1 MPVVPTVSG
10 RQVQSRGVQS
20 AGLQTFSQPG
30 IGDAFVRAGT
40 EAIDVFGQAKQR
52 ANIALA
58 QEASL
63 NLSQISSDLLNNPE
77 TGLLNLK
84 GKNAIGKGH
93 EYTQQ
98 FDAQVEQLAMSLPD
112 EQARNAFMQ
121 QAQQQRIQFTT
132 QAGRHEIGQINAYEE
147 GQFQATL
154 LNNGKNA
161 AALYGDNAAYVLANK
176 QTFQQIEDYG
186 IAHGWSDEQIQA
198 KKIEFKEKVADAAL
212 SQWSANNAT
221 AFIQSNGELSDT
233 AAGARRAVAD
243 SDSSERARGIRNNNP
258 GNLEYSKTN
267 PWVGQT
273 GDDGRFAKFETP
285 EHGIRALGRN
295 LMSYQR
301 QGIDTVSEIINRWAP
316 PTDKNDT
323 MSYIKAV
330 CEQLGVSADEPL
342 DASNP
347 DTLKALCAAIIHHE
361 NGSQPYSDQQLTAGV
376 SAALGLST
384 IPTNTK
390 RYTGNAAFDAA
401 SPEAQASFMRQADQ
415 LRRQQQAEYK
425 TMIDSQVRD
434 ATAAYMRGVEFPNP
448 PGEADFIAAYGVREG
463 NLRYAAGTNIAFGM
477 AQRGLTAKTLR
488 DGGYSEMAN
497 QYDVLDRQAIAIDAV
512 LGVAFGG
519 VGRFINSRGES
530 TNAPNFSPVDV
541 DAALAANA
549 AHHAEIDI
557 APGVP
562 INVLS
567 RNSHIQALRKAMS
580 DVSQGRPVDVASI
593 VESASFS
600 EIPGRKSLLS
610 QAVNE
615 ALSSVDDGV
624 TARAIENRLLEEQ
637 AAQLLPRG
645 DRQVYQSEIA
655 NSQRIIENLTKQRAQ
670 ILAEEPTGSGKAL
683 SRARSDK
690 QARLRD
696 IDQRIRQA
704 QERLE
709 FSRNALAPHEPGG
722 QFFEARAE
730 LARRQQAESELNAQA
745 VSFYKTAE
753 VRTPDEVAPFE
764 PDKILQQAEQ
774 KMMADQA
781 GDIDLRIAEDS
792 LLESPDMIITVL
804 DDDGNPQSR
813 SAREVLDEANRE
825 SEQAIQDSSLF
836 DVAVACF
843 LRG

>member
-1 MPVVPTVSG
+1 MSYFGLNPVNQNQQLDEAASNPAGFNSDVGFFDNAVGAALSGLYSGLVAKPDQLLWAGMDKIVSPIAQFVNENTSLNDTSVSYIAEQ
-10 RQVQSRGVQS
+10 RKLAEQQVKRLTPDAATTGT
-20 AGLQTFSQPG
+20 AGQVLYGLFDMG
-30 IGDAFVRAGT
+30 
-40 EAIDVFGQAKQR
+40 GQAVVGTTLGGPVGGAAAVTSLQGFSEFER
-52 ANIALA
+52 LTAQGVDFRTA
-58 QEASL
+58 QEAGLVQGITAGAGTLIPMSL
-63 NLSQISSDLLNNPE
+63 
-77 TGLLNLK
+77 GLRAGGALAE
-84 GKNAIGKGH
+84 GVA
-93 EYTQQ
+93 
-98 FDAQVEQLAMSLPD
+98 AQLARTGESSV
-112 EQARNAFMQ
+112 R
-121 QAQQQRIQFTT
+121 R
-132 QAGRHEIGQINAYEE
+132 
-147 GQFQATL
+147 
-154 LNNGKNA
+154 A
-161 AALYGDNAAYVLANK
+161 AATAVRATPD
-176 QTFQQIEDYG
+176 
-186 IAHGWSDEQIQA
+186 IA
-198 KKIEFKEKVADAAL
+198 
-212 SQWSANNAT
+212 
-221 AFIQSNGELSDT
+221 
-233 AAGARRAVAD
+233 
-243 SDSSERARGIRNNNP
+243 
-258 GNLEYSKTN
+258 
-267 PWVGQT
+267 
-273 GDDGRFAKFETP
+273 
-285 EHGIRALGRN
+285 
-295 LMSYQR
+295 
-301 QGIDTVSEIINRWAP
+301 
-316 PTDKNDT
+316 
-323 MSYIKAV
+323 
-330 CEQLGVSADEPL
+330 
-342 DASNP
+342 
-347 DTLKALCAAIIHHE
+347 
-361 NGSQPYSDQQLTAGV
+361 
-376 SAALGLST
+376 
-384 IPTNTK
+384 
-390 RYTGNAAFDAA
+390 
-401 SPEAQASFMRQADQ
+401 
-415 LRRQQQAEYK
+415 
-425 TMIDSQVRD
+425 
-434 ATAAYMRGVEFPNP
+434 
-448 PGEADFIAAYGVREG
+448 
-463 NLRYAAGTNIAFGM
+463 YAAGTNIAFGM

-530 TNAPNFSPVDV
+530 TNAPNFSPVDI

-645 DRQVYQSEIA
+645 DRQVYQAEIA
-655 NSQRIIENLTKQRAQ
+655 NSQRIIENLTEQRAQ

-764 PDKILQQAEQ
+764 PGKILQQTEQ
-774 KMMADQA
+774 KMMSDQA

>member
-1 MPVVPTVSG
+1 MSYFGLNPVNQNQQLDEAASNPAGFNSDVGFFDNAVGAALSGLYSGLVAKPDQLLWAGMDKIVSPIAQFVNENTSLNDTSVSYIAEQ
-10 RQVQSRGVQS
+10 RKLAEQQVKRLTPDAATTGT
-20 AGLQTFSQPG
+20 AGQVLYGLFDMG
-30 IGDAFVRAGT
+30 
-40 EAIDVFGQAKQR
+40 GQAVVGTTLGGPVGGAAAVTSLQGFSEFER
-52 ANIALA
+52 LTAQGVDFRTA
-58 QEASL
+58 QEAGLVQGITAGAGTLIPMSL
-63 NLSQISSDLLNNPE
+63 
-77 TGLLNLK
+77 GLRAGGALAE
-84 GKNAIGKGH
+84 GVA
-93 EYTQQ
+93 
-98 FDAQVEQLAMSLPD
+98 AQLARTGESSV
-112 EQARNAFMQ
+112 R
-121 QAQQQRIQFTT
+121 R
-132 QAGRHEIGQINAYEE
+132 
-147 GQFQATL
+147 
-154 LNNGKNA
+154 A
-161 AALYGDNAAYVLANK
+161 AATAVRATPD
-176 QTFQQIEDYG
+176 
-186 IAHGWSDEQIQA
+186 IA
-198 KKIEFKEKVADAAL
+198 
-212 SQWSANNAT
+212 
-221 AFIQSNGELSDT
+221 
-233 AAGARRAVAD
+233 
-243 SDSSERARGIRNNNP
+243 
-258 GNLEYSKTN
+258 
-267 PWVGQT
+267 
-273 GDDGRFAKFETP
+273 
-285 EHGIRALGRN
+285 
-295 LMSYQR
+295 
-301 QGIDTVSEIINRWAP
+301 
-316 PTDKNDT
+316 
-323 MSYIKAV
+323 
-330 CEQLGVSADEPL
+330 
-342 DASNP
+342 
-347 DTLKALCAAIIHHE
+347 
-361 NGSQPYSDQQLTAGV
+361 
-376 SAALGLST
+376 
-384 IPTNTK
+384 
-390 RYTGNAAFDAA
+390 
-401 SPEAQASFMRQADQ
+401 
-415 LRRQQQAEYK
+415 
-425 TMIDSQVRD
+425 
-434 ATAAYMRGVEFPNP
+434 
-448 PGEADFIAAYGVREG
+448 
-463 NLRYAAGTNIAFGM
+463 YAAGTNIAFGM

-655 NSQRIIENLTKQRAQ
+655 NSQRIIENLTEQRAQ

-690 QARLRD
+690 QVRLRD

-764 PDKILQQAEQ
+764 PGKILQQAEQ
-774 KMMADQA
+774 KMMADPA

>member
-1 MPVVPTVSG
+1 MSYFGLNPVNQNQQLDEAASNPAGFNSDVGFLDNAVGAALSGLYTGLVAKPDQLLWAGMDKIVSPIAQFVNENTSLNDTSVSYIAEQ
-10 RQVQSRGVQS
+10 RKLAEQQVKRLTPDAATTGT
-20 AGLQTFSQPG
+20 AGQVLYGLFDMG
-30 IGDAFVRAGT
+30 
-40 EAIDVFGQAKQR
+40 GQAVVGTTLGGPVGGAAAVTSLQGFSEFER
-52 ANIALA
+52 LTAQGVDFRTA
-58 QEASL
+58 QEAGLVQGITAGAGTLIPMSL
-63 NLSQISSDLLNNPE
+63 
-77 TGLLNLK
+77 GLRAGGALAE
-84 GKNAIGKGH
+84 GVA
-93 EYTQQ
+93 
-98 FDAQVEQLAMSLPD
+98 AQLARTGESSV
-112 EQARNAFMQ
+112 R
-121 QAQQQRIQFTT
+121 R
-132 QAGRHEIGQINAYEE
+132 
-147 GQFQATL
+147 
-154 LNNGKNA
+154 A
-161 AALYGDNAAYVLANK
+161 AATAVRATPD
-176 QTFQQIEDYG
+176 
-186 IAHGWSDEQIQA
+186 IA
-198 KKIEFKEKVADAAL
+198 
-212 SQWSANNAT
+212 
-221 AFIQSNGELSDT
+221 
-233 AAGARRAVAD
+233 
-243 SDSSERARGIRNNNP
+243 
-258 GNLEYSKTN
+258 
-267 PWVGQT
+267 
-273 GDDGRFAKFETP
+273 
-285 EHGIRALGRN
+285 
-295 LMSYQR
+295 
-301 QGIDTVSEIINRWAP
+301 
-316 PTDKNDT
+316 
-323 MSYIKAV
+323 
-330 CEQLGVSADEPL
+330 
-342 DASNP
+342 
-347 DTLKALCAAIIHHE
+347 
-361 NGSQPYSDQQLTAGV
+361 
-376 SAALGLST
+376 
-384 IPTNTK
+384 
-390 RYTGNAAFDAA
+390 
-401 SPEAQASFMRQADQ
+401 
-415 LRRQQQAEYK
+415 
-425 TMIDSQVRD
+425 
-434 ATAAYMRGVEFPNP
+434 
-448 PGEADFIAAYGVREG
+448 
-463 NLRYAAGTNIAFGM
+463 YAAGTNIAFGM

-530 TNAPNFSPVDV
+530 TSAPNFSPVDV

-624 TARAIENRLLEEQ
+624 TARAIENMLLEEQ

-655 NSQRIIENLTKQRAQ
+655 NSQRIIENLTEQRAQ

-690 QARLRD
+690 QVRLRD

-722 QFFEARAE
+722 QFFEAQAE
-730 LARRQQAESELNAQA
+730 LARRQQDESELNAQA

-753 VRTPDEVAPFE
+753 VSTPDEVAPFE
-764 PDKILQQAEQ
+764 PGKILQQAEQ
-774 KMMADQA
+774 KMMADPA

>member
-1 MPVVPTVSG
+1 MSYFGLNPVNQNQQLDEAASNPAGFNSDVGFFDNAVGAALSGLYSGLVAKPDQLLWAGMDKIVSPIAQFVNENTSLNDTSVSYIAEQ
-10 RQVQSRGVQS
+10 RKLAEQQVKRLTPDAATTGT
-20 AGLQTFSQPG
+20 AGQVLHGLFDMG
-30 IGDAFVRAGT
+30 
-40 EAIDVFGQAKQR
+40 GQAVVGTTLGGPVGGAAAVTSLQGFSEFER
-52 ANIALA
+52 LTAQGVDFRTA
-58 QEASL
+58 QEAGLVQGITAGAGTLIPMSL
-63 NLSQISSDLLNNPE
+63 WLRAGGALAE
-77 TGLLNLK
+77 GV
-84 GKNAIGKGH
+84 A
-93 EYTQQ
+93 
-98 FDAQVEQLAMSLPD
+98 AQLARTGESSV
-112 EQARNAFMQ
+112 R
-121 QAQQQRIQFTT
+121 R
-132 QAGRHEIGQINAYEE
+132 
-147 GQFQATL
+147 
-154 LNNGKNA
+154 A
-161 AALYGDNAAYVLANK
+161 AATAVRATPD
-176 QTFQQIEDYG
+176 
-186 IAHGWSDEQIQA
+186 IA
-198 KKIEFKEKVADAAL
+198 
-212 SQWSANNAT
+212 
-221 AFIQSNGELSDT
+221 
-233 AAGARRAVAD
+233 
-243 SDSSERARGIRNNNP
+243 
-258 GNLEYSKTN
+258 
-267 PWVGQT
+267 
-273 GDDGRFAKFETP
+273 
-285 EHGIRALGRN
+285 
-295 LMSYQR
+295 
-301 QGIDTVSEIINRWAP
+301 
-316 PTDKNDT
+316 
-323 MSYIKAV
+323 
-330 CEQLGVSADEPL
+330 
-342 DASNP
+342 
-347 DTLKALCAAIIHHE
+347 
-361 NGSQPYSDQQLTAGV
+361 
-376 SAALGLST
+376 
-384 IPTNTK
+384 
-390 RYTGNAAFDAA
+390 
-401 SPEAQASFMRQADQ
+401 
-415 LRRQQQAEYK
+415 
-425 TMIDSQVRD
+425 
-434 ATAAYMRGVEFPNP
+434 
-448 PGEADFIAAYGVREG
+448 
-463 NLRYAAGTNIAFGM
+463 YAAGTNIAFGM

-530 TNAPNFSPVDV
+530 TSAPNFSPVDI

-580 DVSQGRPVDVASI
+580 DVGQGIPVDVASI

-655 NSQRIIENLTKQRAQ
+655 NSQRIIENLTEQRAQ

-730 LARRQQAESELNAQA
+730 LARRLQVESELNAQA

-753 VRTPDEVAPFE
+753 VRTSDEVAPFE

>member
-1 MPVVPTVSG
+1 MSYFGLNPVNQNQQLDEAASNPAGFNSDVGFFDNAVGAALSGLYSGLVAKPDQLLWAGMDKIVSPIAQFVNENTSLNDTSVSYIAEQ
-10 RQVQSRGVQS
+10 RKLAEQQVKRLTPDAATTGT
-20 AGLQTFSQPG
+20 AGQVLYGLFDMG
-30 IGDAFVRAGT
+30 
-40 EAIDVFGQAKQR
+40 GQAVIGTTLGGPVGGAAAVTSLQGFSEFER
-52 ANIALA
+52 LTAQGVDFRTA
-58 QEASL
+58 QEAGLVQGITAGAGTLIPMSL
-63 NLSQISSDLLNNPE
+63 
-77 TGLLNLK
+77 GLRAGGALAE
-84 GKNAIGKGH
+84 GVA
-93 EYTQQ
+93 
-98 FDAQVEQLAMSLPD
+98 AQLARTGESSV
-112 EQARNAFMQ
+112 R
-121 QAQQQRIQFTT
+121 R
-132 QAGRHEIGQINAYEE
+132 
-147 GQFQATL
+147 
-154 LNNGKNA
+154 A
-161 AALYGDNAAYVLANK
+161 AATAVRATPD
-176 QTFQQIEDYG
+176 
-186 IAHGWSDEQIQA
+186 IA
-198 KKIEFKEKVADAAL
+198 
-212 SQWSANNAT
+212 
-221 AFIQSNGELSDT
+221 
-233 AAGARRAVAD
+233 
-243 SDSSERARGIRNNNP
+243 
-258 GNLEYSKTN
+258 
-267 PWVGQT
+267 
-273 GDDGRFAKFETP
+273 
-285 EHGIRALGRN
+285 
-295 LMSYQR
+295 
-301 QGIDTVSEIINRWAP
+301 
-316 PTDKNDT
+316 
-323 MSYIKAV
+323 
-330 CEQLGVSADEPL
+330 
-342 DASNP
+342 
-347 DTLKALCAAIIHHE
+347 
-361 NGSQPYSDQQLTAGV
+361 
-376 SAALGLST
+376 
-384 IPTNTK
+384 
-390 RYTGNAAFDAA
+390 
-401 SPEAQASFMRQADQ
+401 
-415 LRRQQQAEYK
+415 
-425 TMIDSQVRD
+425 
-434 ATAAYMRGVEFPNP
+434 
-448 PGEADFIAAYGVREG
+448 
-463 NLRYAAGTNIAFGM
+463 YAAGTNIAFGM

-530 TNAPNFSPVDV
+530 ASAPNFSPVDV

-655 NSQRIIENLTKQRAQ
+655 NSQRIIENLTEQRAQ

-753 VRTPDEVAPFE
+753 VRTPDEVVPFE

>member
-1 MPVVPTVSG
+1 MSYFGLNPVNQNQQLDEAASNPVGFNSDVGFFDNAVGAALSGLYSGLVAKPDQLLWAGMDKIVSPIAQLVNENTSLNDTSVSYIAEQ
-10 RQVQSRGVQS
+10 RKLAEQQVKRLTPDAATTGI
-20 AGLQTFSQPG
+20 AGQVLYGLFDMG
-30 IGDAFVRAGT
+30 
-40 EAIDVFGQAKQR
+40 GQAVVGTTLGGPVGGAAAVTSLQGFSEFER
-52 ANIALA
+52 LTAQGVDFRTA
-58 QEASL
+58 QEAGLVQGITAGAGTLIPMSL
-63 NLSQISSDLLNNPE
+63 
-77 TGLLNLK
+77 GLRAGGALAE
-84 GKNAIGKGH
+84 GVA
-93 EYTQQ
+93 
-98 FDAQVEQLAMSLPD
+98 AQLARTGESSV
-112 EQARNAFMQ
+112 R
-121 QAQQQRIQFTT
+121 R
-132 QAGRHEIGQINAYEE
+132 
-147 GQFQATL
+147 
-154 LNNGKNA
+154 A
-161 AALYGDNAAYVLANK
+161 AATAVRATPD
-176 QTFQQIEDYG
+176 
-186 IAHGWSDEQIQA
+186 IA
-198 KKIEFKEKVADAAL
+198 
-212 SQWSANNAT
+212 
-221 AFIQSNGELSDT
+221 
-233 AAGARRAVAD
+233 
-243 SDSSERARGIRNNNP
+243 
-258 GNLEYSKTN
+258 
-267 PWVGQT
+267 
-273 GDDGRFAKFETP
+273 
-285 EHGIRALGRN
+285 
-295 LMSYQR
+295 
-301 QGIDTVSEIINRWAP
+301 
-316 PTDKNDT
+316 
-323 MSYIKAV
+323 
-330 CEQLGVSADEPL
+330 
-342 DASNP
+342 
-347 DTLKALCAAIIHHE
+347 
-361 NGSQPYSDQQLTAGV
+361 
-376 SAALGLST
+376 
-384 IPTNTK
+384 
-390 RYTGNAAFDAA
+390 
-401 SPEAQASFMRQADQ
+401 
-415 LRRQQQAEYK
+415 
-425 TMIDSQVRD
+425 
-434 ATAAYMRGVEFPNP
+434 
-448 PGEADFIAAYGVREG
+448 
-463 NLRYAAGTNIAFGM
+463 YAAGTNIAFGM

-530 TNAPNFSPVDV
+530 TSAPNFSPVDI

-557 APGVP
+557 VPGVP

-637 AAQLLPRG
+637 AAQLLSRG

-655 NSQRIIENLTKQRAQ
+655 NSQRIIENLTEQRAQ

-764 PDKILQQAEQ
+764 PGKILQQTEQ
-774 KMMADQA
+774 KMMADPA

>member
-1 MPVVPTVSG
+1 MSYFGLNPVNQNQQLDEAASNPAGFNSDVGFFDNAVGAALSGLYSGLVAKPDQLLWAGMDKIVSPIAQFINENTSLNDTSVSYIAEQ
-10 RQVQSRGVQS
+10 RKLAEQQVKRLTPDAATTGT
-20 AGLQTFSQPG
+20 AGQVLYGLFDMG
-30 IGDAFVRAGT
+30 
-40 EAIDVFGQAKQR
+40 GQAVVGTTLGGPVGGAAAVTSLQGFSEFER
-52 ANIALA
+52 LTAQGVDFRTA
-58 QEASL
+58 QEAGLVQGITAGSGTLIPMSL
-63 NLSQISSDLLNNPE
+63 
-77 TGLLNLK
+77 GLRAGGALAE
-84 GKNAIGKGH
+84 GVA
-93 EYTQQ
+93 
-98 FDAQVEQLAMSLPD
+98 AQLA
-112 EQARNAFMQ
+112 R
-121 QAQQQRIQFTT
+121 
-132 QAGRHEIGQINAYEE
+132 AGESSVRR
-147 GQFQATL
+147 
-154 LNNGKNA
+154 A
-161 AALYGDNAAYVLANK
+161 AATAVRATPD
-176 QTFQQIEDYG
+176 
-186 IAHGWSDEQIQA
+186 IA
-198 KKIEFKEKVADAAL
+198 
-212 SQWSANNAT
+212 
-221 AFIQSNGELSDT
+221 
-233 AAGARRAVAD
+233 
-243 SDSSERARGIRNNNP
+243 
-258 GNLEYSKTN
+258 
-267 PWVGQT
+267 
-273 GDDGRFAKFETP
+273 
-285 EHGIRALGRN
+285 
-295 LMSYQR
+295 
-301 QGIDTVSEIINRWAP
+301 
-316 PTDKNDT
+316 
-323 MSYIKAV
+323 
-330 CEQLGVSADEPL
+330 
-342 DASNP
+342 
-347 DTLKALCAAIIHHE
+347 
-361 NGSQPYSDQQLTAGV
+361 
-376 SAALGLST
+376 
-384 IPTNTK
+384 
-390 RYTGNAAFDAA
+390 
-401 SPEAQASFMRQADQ
+401 
-415 LRRQQQAEYK
+415 
-425 TMIDSQVRD
+425 
-434 ATAAYMRGVEFPNP
+434 
-448 PGEADFIAAYGVREG
+448 
-463 NLRYAAGTNIAFGM
+463 YAAGTNIAFGM

-519 VGRFINSRGES
+519 VGRFINPRGES
-530 TNAPNFSPVDV
+530 TNAPNFSPVDI

-655 NSQRIIENLTKQRAQ
+655 NSQRIIENLTEQRAQ
-670 ILAEEPTGSGKAL
+670 ILAEESTGSGKAL

-774 KMMADQA
+774 KMMSDQA

>member
-1 MPVVPTVSG
+1 MSYFGLNPVNQNQQLDEAASNPAGFNSDVGFFDNAVGAALSGLYSGLVAKPDQLLWAGMDKIVSPIAQLVNENTSLNDTSVSYIAEQ
-10 RQVQSRGVQS
+10 RKLAEQQVKRLTPDAATTGT
-20 AGLQTFSQPG
+20 AGQVLYGLFDMG
-30 IGDAFVRAGT
+30 
-40 EAIDVFGQAKQR
+40 GQAVVGTTLGGPVGGAAAVTSLQGFSEFER
-52 ANIALA
+52 LTAQGVDFRTA
-58 QEASL
+58 QEAGLVQGITAGAGTLIPMSL
-63 NLSQISSDLLNNPE
+63 
-77 TGLLNLK
+77 GLRAGGALAE
-84 GKNAIGKGH
+84 GVA
-93 EYTQQ
+93 
-98 FDAQVEQLAMSLPD
+98 AQLARTGESSV
-112 EQARNAFMQ
+112 R
-121 QAQQQRIQFTT
+121 R
-132 QAGRHEIGQINAYEE
+132 
-147 GQFQATL
+147 
-154 LNNGKNA
+154 A
-161 AALYGDNAAYVLANK
+161 AATAVRATPD
-176 QTFQQIEDYG
+176 
-186 IAHGWSDEQIQA
+186 IA
-198 KKIEFKEKVADAAL
+198 
-212 SQWSANNAT
+212 
-221 AFIQSNGELSDT
+221 
-233 AAGARRAVAD
+233 
-243 SDSSERARGIRNNNP
+243 
-258 GNLEYSKTN
+258 
-267 PWVGQT
+267 
-273 GDDGRFAKFETP
+273 
-285 EHGIRALGRN
+285 
-295 LMSYQR
+295 
-301 QGIDTVSEIINRWAP
+301 
-316 PTDKNDT
+316 
-323 MSYIKAV
+323 
-330 CEQLGVSADEPL
+330 
-342 DASNP
+342 
-347 DTLKALCAAIIHHE
+347 
-361 NGSQPYSDQQLTAGV
+361 
-376 SAALGLST
+376 
-384 IPTNTK
+384 
-390 RYTGNAAFDAA
+390 
-401 SPEAQASFMRQADQ
+401 
-415 LRRQQQAEYK
+415 
-425 TMIDSQVRD
+425 
-434 ATAAYMRGVEFPNP
+434 
-448 PGEADFIAAYGVREG
+448 
-463 NLRYAAGTNIAFGM
+463 YAAGTNIAFGM

-530 TNAPNFSPVDV
+530 TSAPNFSPVDI

-655 NSQRIIENLTKQRAQ
+655 NSQRIIENLTEQRAQ

-764 PDKILQQAEQ
+764 ADKILQQAEQ
-774 KMMADQA
+774 KMMSDQA

>member
-1 MPVVPTVSG
+1 MSYFGLNPVNQNQQLDEAASNPAGFNSDVGFFDNAVGAALSGLYSGLVAKPDQLLWAGMDKIVSPIAQFVNENTSLNDTSVSYIAEQ
-10 RQVQSRGVQS
+10 RKLAEQQVKRLTPDAATTGT
-20 AGLQTFSQPG
+20 AGQVLYGLFDMG
-30 IGDAFVRAGT
+30 
-40 EAIDVFGQAKQR
+40 GQAVVGTTLGGPVGGAAAVTSLQGFSEFER
-52 ANIALA
+52 LTAQGVDFRTA
-58 QEASL
+58 QEAGLVQGITAGAGTLIPMSL
-63 NLSQISSDLLNNPE
+63 
-77 TGLLNLK
+77 GLRAGGALAE
-84 GKNAIGKGH
+84 GVA
-93 EYTQQ
+93 
-98 FDAQVEQLAMSLPD
+98 AQLARTGESSV
-112 EQARNAFMQ
+112 R
-121 QAQQQRIQFTT
+121 R
-132 QAGRHEIGQINAYEE
+132 
-147 GQFQATL
+147 
-154 LNNGKNA
+154 A
-161 AALYGDNAAYVLANK
+161 AATAVRATPD
-176 QTFQQIEDYG
+176 
-186 IAHGWSDEQIQA
+186 IA
-198 KKIEFKEKVADAAL
+198 
-212 SQWSANNAT
+212 
-221 AFIQSNGELSDT
+221 
-233 AAGARRAVAD
+233 
-243 SDSSERARGIRNNNP
+243 
-258 GNLEYSKTN
+258 
-267 PWVGQT
+267 
-273 GDDGRFAKFETP
+273 
-285 EHGIRALGRN
+285 
-295 LMSYQR
+295 
-301 QGIDTVSEIINRWAP
+301 
-316 PTDKNDT
+316 
-323 MSYIKAV
+323 
-330 CEQLGVSADEPL
+330 
-342 DASNP
+342 
-347 DTLKALCAAIIHHE
+347 
-361 NGSQPYSDQQLTAGV
+361 
-376 SAALGLST
+376 
-384 IPTNTK
+384 
-390 RYTGNAAFDAA
+390 
-401 SPEAQASFMRQADQ
+401 
-415 LRRQQQAEYK
+415 
-425 TMIDSQVRD
+425 
-434 ATAAYMRGVEFPNP
+434 
-448 PGEADFIAAYGVREG
+448 
-463 NLRYAAGTNIAFGM
+463 YAAGTNIAFGM

-512 LGVAFGG
+512 LVVAFGG

-530 TNAPNFSPVDV
+530 TSAPNFSPVDV
-541 DAALAANA
+541 DAALTANA

-655 NSQRIIENLTKQRAQ
+655 NSQRIIENLTEQRAQ

-764 PDKILQQAEQ
+764 PDKILQQTEQ
-774 KMMADQA
+774 KMMADPA

>member
-1 MPVVPTVSG
+1 MSYFGLNPVNQNQQLDEAASNPAGFNSDVGFFDNAVGAALSGLYSGLVAKPDQLLWAGMDKIVSPIAQFVNENTLLNDTSVSYIAEQ
-10 RQVQSRGVQS
+10 RKLAEQQVKRLTPDAATTGT
-20 AGLQTFSQPG
+20 AGQVLYGLFDMG
-30 IGDAFVRAGT
+30 
-40 EAIDVFGQAKQR
+40 GQAVVGTTLGGPVGGAAAVTSLQGFSEFER
-52 ANIALA
+52 LTAQGVDFRTA
-58 QEASL
+58 QEAGLVQGITAGAGTLIPMSL
-63 NLSQISSDLLNNPE
+63 
-77 TGLLNLK
+77 GLRAGGALAE
-84 GKNAIGKGH
+84 GVA
-93 EYTQQ
+93 
-98 FDAQVEQLAMSLPD
+98 AQLARTGESSV
-112 EQARNAFMQ
+112 R
-121 QAQQQRIQFTT
+121 R
-132 QAGRHEIGQINAYEE
+132 
-147 GQFQATL
+147 
-154 LNNGKNA
+154 A
-161 AALYGDNAAYVLANK
+161 AATAVRATPD
-176 QTFQQIEDYG
+176 
-186 IAHGWSDEQIQA
+186 IA
-198 KKIEFKEKVADAAL
+198 
-212 SQWSANNAT
+212 
-221 AFIQSNGELSDT
+221 
-233 AAGARRAVAD
+233 
-243 SDSSERARGIRNNNP
+243 
-258 GNLEYSKTN
+258 
-267 PWVGQT
+267 
-273 GDDGRFAKFETP
+273 
-285 EHGIRALGRN
+285 
-295 LMSYQR
+295 
-301 QGIDTVSEIINRWAP
+301 
-316 PTDKNDT
+316 
-323 MSYIKAV
+323 
-330 CEQLGVSADEPL
+330 
-342 DASNP
+342 
-347 DTLKALCAAIIHHE
+347 
-361 NGSQPYSDQQLTAGV
+361 
-376 SAALGLST
+376 
-384 IPTNTK
+384 
-390 RYTGNAAFDAA
+390 
-401 SPEAQASFMRQADQ
+401 
-415 LRRQQQAEYK
+415 
-425 TMIDSQVRD
+425 
-434 ATAAYMRGVEFPNP
+434 
-448 PGEADFIAAYGVREG
+448 
-463 NLRYAAGTNIAFGM
+463 YAAGTNIAFGM

-530 TNAPNFSPVDV
+530 TSTPNFSPVDI

-580 DVSQGRPVDVASI
+580 DVSQGRDVDVASI

-655 NSQRIIENLTKQRAQ
+655 NSQRIIENLTEQRAQ

>member
-1 MPVVPTVSG
+1 MSYFGLNPVNQNQQLDEAASNPAGFNSDVGFFENAVGAALSGLYSGLVAKPDQLLWAGMDKIVSPIAQFVNENTSLNDTSVSYIAEQ
-10 RQVQSRGVQS
+10 RKLAEQQVKRLTPDAATTGT
-20 AGLQTFSQPG
+20 AGQVLYGLFDMG
-30 IGDAFVRAGT
+30 
-40 EAIDVFGQAKQR
+40 GQAVVGTTLGGPVGGAAAVTSLQGFSEFER
-52 ANIALA
+52 LTAQGVDFRTA
-58 QEASL
+58 QEAGLVQGITAGAGTLIPMSL
-63 NLSQISSDLLNNPE
+63 
-77 TGLLNLK
+77 GLRAGGALAE
-84 GKNAIGKGH
+84 GVA
-93 EYTQQ
+93 
-98 FDAQVEQLAMSLPD
+98 AQLARTGESSV
-112 EQARNAFMQ
+112 R
-121 QAQQQRIQFTT
+121 R
-132 QAGRHEIGQINAYEE
+132 
-147 GQFQATL
+147 
-154 LNNGKNA
+154 A
-161 AALYGDNAAYVLANK
+161 AATAVRATPD
-176 QTFQQIEDYG
+176 
-186 IAHGWSDEQIQA
+186 IA
-198 KKIEFKEKVADAAL
+198 
-212 SQWSANNAT
+212 
-221 AFIQSNGELSDT
+221 
-233 AAGARRAVAD
+233 
-243 SDSSERARGIRNNNP
+243 
-258 GNLEYSKTN
+258 
-267 PWVGQT
+267 
-273 GDDGRFAKFETP
+273 
-285 EHGIRALGRN
+285 
-295 LMSYQR
+295 
-301 QGIDTVSEIINRWAP
+301 
-316 PTDKNDT
+316 
-323 MSYIKAV
+323 
-330 CEQLGVSADEPL
+330 
-342 DASNP
+342 
-347 DTLKALCAAIIHHE
+347 
-361 NGSQPYSDQQLTAGV
+361 
-376 SAALGLST
+376 
-384 IPTNTK
+384 
-390 RYTGNAAFDAA
+390 
-401 SPEAQASFMRQADQ
+401 
-415 LRRQQQAEYK
+415 
-425 TMIDSQVRD
+425 
-434 ATAAYMRGVEFPNP
+434 
-448 PGEADFIAAYGVREG
+448 
-463 NLRYAAGTNIAFGM
+463 YAAGTNIAFGM

-530 TNAPNFSPVDV
+530 INAPNFSPVDI

-655 NSQRIIENLTKQRAQ
+655 NSQRIIENLTEQRAQ
-670 ILAEEPTGSGKAL
+670 ILAEDPTGSGKAL

>member
-1 MPVVPTVSG
+1 MSYFGLNPVNQNQQLDEAVSNPAG
-10 RQVQSRGVQS
+10 FNSDVGFFDNAVGAALSGLYSGLVAKPDQLLWAGMDKIVSPIAQFVNENTSLNDTSVSYIAEQRKLAEQQVKRLTPYAATTGT
-20 AGLQTFSQPG
+20 AGQVLYGLFDMG
-30 IGDAFVRAGT
+30 
-40 EAIDVFGQAKQR
+40 GQAVVGTTLGGPVGGAAAVTSLQGFSEFER
-52 ANIALA
+52 LTAQGVDFRTA
-58 QEASL
+58 QEAGLVQGITAGAGTLIPMSL
-63 NLSQISSDLLNNPE
+63 
-77 TGLLNLK
+77 GLRAGGALAE
-84 GKNAIGKGH
+84 GVA
-93 EYTQQ
+93 
-98 FDAQVEQLAMSLPD
+98 AQLARTGESSV
-112 EQARNAFMQ
+112 R
-121 QAQQQRIQFTT
+121 R
-132 QAGRHEIGQINAYEE
+132 
-147 GQFQATL
+147 
-154 LNNGKNA
+154 A
-161 AALYGDNAAYVLANK
+161 AATAVRATPD
-176 QTFQQIEDYG
+176 
-186 IAHGWSDEQIQA
+186 IA
-198 KKIEFKEKVADAAL
+198 
-212 SQWSANNAT
+212 
-221 AFIQSNGELSDT
+221 
-233 AAGARRAVAD
+233 
-243 SDSSERARGIRNNNP
+243 
-258 GNLEYSKTN
+258 
-267 PWVGQT
+267 
-273 GDDGRFAKFETP
+273 
-285 EHGIRALGRN
+285 
-295 LMSYQR
+295 
-301 QGIDTVSEIINRWAP
+301 
-316 PTDKNDT
+316 
-323 MSYIKAV
+323 
-330 CEQLGVSADEPL
+330 
-342 DASNP
+342 
-347 DTLKALCAAIIHHE
+347 
-361 NGSQPYSDQQLTAGV
+361 
-376 SAALGLST
+376 
-384 IPTNTK
+384 
-390 RYTGNAAFDAA
+390 
-401 SPEAQASFMRQADQ
+401 
-415 LRRQQQAEYK
+415 
-425 TMIDSQVRD
+425 
-434 ATAAYMRGVEFPNP
+434 
-448 PGEADFIAAYGVREG
+448 
-463 NLRYAAGTNIAFGM
+463 YAAGTNIAFGM

-530 TNAPNFSPVDV
+530 TSAPNFSPVDI

-655 NSQRIIENLTKQRAQ
+655 NSQRIIENLTEQRAQ
-670 ILAEEPTGSGKAL
+670 ILAEEPTGSGKSL

-690 QARLRD
+690 QVRLRD

>member
-1 MPVVPTVSG
+1 MSYFGLNPVNQNQQLDEAASNPAGFNSDVGFFDNAVGAALSGLYSGLVAKPDQLLWAGMDKIVSPIAQFVNENTSLNDTSVSYIAEQ
-10 RQVQSRGVQS
+10 RKLAEQQVKRLTPDAATTGT
-20 AGLQTFSQPG
+20 AGQVLYGLFDMG
-30 IGDAFVRAGT
+30 
-40 EAIDVFGQAKQR
+40 GQAVVGTTLGGPVGGAAAVTSLQGFSEFER
-52 ANIALA
+52 LTAQGVDFRTA
-58 QEASL
+58 QEAGLVQGITAGAGTLIPMSL
-63 NLSQISSDLLNNPE
+63 
-77 TGLLNLK
+77 GLRAGGALAE
-84 GKNAIGKGH
+84 GVA
-93 EYTQQ
+93 
-98 FDAQVEQLAMSLPD
+98 AQLARTGESSV
-112 EQARNAFMQ
+112 R
-121 QAQQQRIQFTT
+121 R
-132 QAGRHEIGQINAYEE
+132 
-147 GQFQATL
+147 
-154 LNNGKNA
+154 A
-161 AALYGDNAAYVLANK
+161 AATAVRATPD
-176 QTFQQIEDYG
+176 
-186 IAHGWSDEQIQA
+186 IA
-198 KKIEFKEKVADAAL
+198 
-212 SQWSANNAT
+212 
-221 AFIQSNGELSDT
+221 
-233 AAGARRAVAD
+233 
-243 SDSSERARGIRNNNP
+243 
-258 GNLEYSKTN
+258 
-267 PWVGQT
+267 
-273 GDDGRFAKFETP
+273 
-285 EHGIRALGRN
+285 
-295 LMSYQR
+295 
-301 QGIDTVSEIINRWAP
+301 
-316 PTDKNDT
+316 
-323 MSYIKAV
+323 
-330 CEQLGVSADEPL
+330 
-342 DASNP
+342 
-347 DTLKALCAAIIHHE
+347 
-361 NGSQPYSDQQLTAGV
+361 
-376 SAALGLST
+376 
-384 IPTNTK
+384 
-390 RYTGNAAFDAA
+390 
-401 SPEAQASFMRQADQ
+401 
-415 LRRQQQAEYK
+415 
-425 TMIDSQVRD
+425 
-434 ATAAYMRGVEFPNP
+434 
-448 PGEADFIAAYGVREG
+448 
-463 NLRYAAGTNIAFGM
+463 YAAGTNIAFGM

-519 VGRFINSRGES
+519 VGRFINSRGEPTS
-530 TNAPNFSPVDV
+530 APNFSPVDI

-610 QAVNE
+610 QTVNE

-655 NSQRIIENLTKQRAQ
+655 NSQRIIENLTEQRAQ

-690 QARLRD
+690 QTRLRD

-764 PDKILQQAEQ
+764 PGKILQQTEQ
-774 KMMADQA
+774 KMMADPA

>member
-1 MPVVPTVSG
+1 MSYFGLNPVNQNQQLDEAVSNP
-10 RQVQSRGVQS
+10 
-20 AGLQTFSQPG
+20 AGLNSDVGFFDNAVGAALSGLYSGLVAKPDQLLWAGMDKIVSPIAQFVNENTSLNDTSVSYIAEQRKLAEQQVKRLTP
-30 IGDAFVRAGT
+30 DAATTGTAGQVLYGLF
-40 EAIDVFGQAKQR
+40 DMGGQAVIGTTLGGPVGGAAAVTSLQGFSEFER
-52 ANIALA
+52 LTAQGVDFRTA
-58 QEASL
+58 QEAGLVQGITAGAGTLIPMSL
-63 NLSQISSDLLNNPE
+63 
-77 TGLLNLK
+77 GLRAGGALAE
-84 GKNAIGKGH
+84 GVA
-93 EYTQQ
+93 
-98 FDAQVEQLAMSLPD
+98 AQLARTGESSV
-112 EQARNAFMQ
+112 R
-121 QAQQQRIQFTT
+121 R
-132 QAGRHEIGQINAYEE
+132 
-147 GQFQATL
+147 
-154 LNNGKNA
+154 A
-161 AALYGDNAAYVLANK
+161 AATAVRATPD
-176 QTFQQIEDYG
+176 
-186 IAHGWSDEQIQA
+186 IA
-198 KKIEFKEKVADAAL
+198 
-212 SQWSANNAT
+212 
-221 AFIQSNGELSDT
+221 
-233 AAGARRAVAD
+233 
-243 SDSSERARGIRNNNP
+243 
-258 GNLEYSKTN
+258 
-267 PWVGQT
+267 
-273 GDDGRFAKFETP
+273 
-285 EHGIRALGRN
+285 
-295 LMSYQR
+295 
-301 QGIDTVSEIINRWAP
+301 
-316 PTDKNDT
+316 
-323 MSYIKAV
+323 
-330 CEQLGVSADEPL
+330 
-342 DASNP
+342 
-347 DTLKALCAAIIHHE
+347 
-361 NGSQPYSDQQLTAGV
+361 
-376 SAALGLST
+376 
-384 IPTNTK
+384 
-390 RYTGNAAFDAA
+390 
-401 SPEAQASFMRQADQ
+401 
-415 LRRQQQAEYK
+415 
-425 TMIDSQVRD
+425 
-434 ATAAYMRGVEFPNP
+434 
-448 PGEADFIAAYGVREG
+448 
-463 NLRYAAGTNIAFGM
+463 YAAGTNIAFGM

-519 VGRFINSRGES
+519 VGRFINSRGEATS
-530 TNAPNFSPVDV
+530 TPNFSPVDV

-557 APGVP
+557 SPGVP

-600 EIPGRKSLLS
+600 EIPGRKNLLS

-615 ALSSVDDGV
+615 ALSSVDDGA
-624 TARAIENRLLEEQ
+624 TARAIENRLLEER

-655 NSQRIIENLTKQRAQ
+655 NSQRIIENLTEQRAQ

-764 PDKILQQAEQ
+764 PGKILQQAEQ
-774 KMMADQA
+774 KMMADPA

-813 SAREVLDEANRE
+813 RAREVLDEANKE

>member
-1 MPVVPTVSG
+1 MSYFGLNPVNQNQQLDEAASNPAGFNSDVGFFDNAVGAALSGLYSGLVAKPDQLLWAGMDKIVSPIAQFVNENTSLNDTSVSYIAEQ
-10 RQVQSRGVQS
+10 RKLAEQQVKRLTPDAATTGT
-20 AGLQTFSQPG
+20 AGQVLYGLFDMG
-30 IGDAFVRAGT
+30 
-40 EAIDVFGQAKQR
+40 GQAVVGTTLGGPVGGAAAVTSLQGFSEFER
-52 ANIALA
+52 LTAQGVDFRTA
-58 QEASL
+58 QEAGLVQGITAGAGTLIPMSL
-63 NLSQISSDLLNNPE
+63 
-77 TGLLNLK
+77 GLRAGGALAE
-84 GKNAIGKGH
+84 GVA
-93 EYTQQ
+93 
-98 FDAQVEQLAMSLPD
+98 AQLARTGESSV
-112 EQARNAFMQ
+112 R
-121 QAQQQRIQFTT
+121 R
-132 QAGRHEIGQINAYEE
+132 
-147 GQFQATL
+147 
-154 LNNGKNA
+154 A
-161 AALYGDNAAYVLANK
+161 AATAVRATPD
-176 QTFQQIEDYG
+176 
-186 IAHGWSDEQIQA
+186 IA
-198 KKIEFKEKVADAAL
+198 
-212 SQWSANNAT
+212 
-221 AFIQSNGELSDT
+221 
-233 AAGARRAVAD
+233 
-243 SDSSERARGIRNNNP
+243 
-258 GNLEYSKTN
+258 
-267 PWVGQT
+267 
-273 GDDGRFAKFETP
+273 
-285 EHGIRALGRN
+285 
-295 LMSYQR
+295 
-301 QGIDTVSEIINRWAP
+301 
-316 PTDKNDT
+316 
-323 MSYIKAV
+323 
-330 CEQLGVSADEPL
+330 
-342 DASNP
+342 
-347 DTLKALCAAIIHHE
+347 
-361 NGSQPYSDQQLTAGV
+361 
-376 SAALGLST
+376 
-384 IPTNTK
+384 
-390 RYTGNAAFDAA
+390 
-401 SPEAQASFMRQADQ
+401 
-415 LRRQQQAEYK
+415 
-425 TMIDSQVRD
+425 
-434 ATAAYMRGVEFPNP
+434 
-448 PGEADFIAAYGVREG
+448 
-463 NLRYAAGTNIAFGM
+463 YAAGTNIAFGM

-530 TNAPNFSPVDV
+530 TSTPNFSPVDI

-615 ALSSVDDGV
+615 ALSSVDDGI

-645 DRQVYQSEIA
+645 DRKVYQSEIA
-655 NSQRIIENLTKQRAQ
+655 NSQRIIENLTEQRAQ
-670 ILAEEPTGSGKAL
+670 ILAEEPTGSGKSL

-764 PDKILQQAEQ
+764 PGKILQQTEQ
-774 KMMADQA
+774 KMMADPA

>member
-1 MPVVPTVSG
+1 MSYFGLNPVNQNQQLDEAASNPVGFNSDVGFFDNAVGAALSGLYSGLVAKPDQLLWAGMDKIVSPIAQLVNENTSLNDTSVSYIAEQ
-10 RQVQSRGVQS
+10 RKLAEQQVKRLTPDAATTGT
-20 AGLQTFSQPG
+20 AGQVLYGLFDMG
-30 IGDAFVRAGT
+30 
-40 EAIDVFGQAKQR
+40 GQAVVGT
-52 ANIALA
+52 ALGGPVGGAAAVASLQGFSEFERLTAQGVDFRTA
-58 QEASL
+58 QEAGLVQGITAGAGTLIPMSL
-63 NLSQISSDLLNNPE
+63 
-77 TGLLNLK
+77 GLRAGGALAE
-84 GKNAIGKGH
+84 GVA
-93 EYTQQ
+93 
-98 FDAQVEQLAMSLPD
+98 AQLARTGESSV
-112 EQARNAFMQ
+112 R
-121 QAQQQRIQFTT
+121 R
-132 QAGRHEIGQINAYEE
+132 
-147 GQFQATL
+147 
-154 LNNGKNA
+154 A
-161 AALYGDNAAYVLANK
+161 AATAVRATPD
-176 QTFQQIEDYG
+176 
-186 IAHGWSDEQIQA
+186 IA
-198 KKIEFKEKVADAAL
+198 
-212 SQWSANNAT
+212 
-221 AFIQSNGELSDT
+221 
-233 AAGARRAVAD
+233 
-243 SDSSERARGIRNNNP
+243 
-258 GNLEYSKTN
+258 
-267 PWVGQT
+267 
-273 GDDGRFAKFETP
+273 
-285 EHGIRALGRN
+285 
-295 LMSYQR
+295 
-301 QGIDTVSEIINRWAP
+301 
-316 PTDKNDT
+316 
-323 MSYIKAV
+323 
-330 CEQLGVSADEPL
+330 
-342 DASNP
+342 
-347 DTLKALCAAIIHHE
+347 
-361 NGSQPYSDQQLTAGV
+361 
-376 SAALGLST
+376 
-384 IPTNTK
+384 
-390 RYTGNAAFDAA
+390 
-401 SPEAQASFMRQADQ
+401 
-415 LRRQQQAEYK
+415 
-425 TMIDSQVRD
+425 
-434 ATAAYMRGVEFPNP
+434 
-448 PGEADFIAAYGVREG
+448 
-463 NLRYAAGTNIAFGM
+463 YAAGTNIAFGM

-530 TNAPNFSPVDV
+530 TSAPNFSPVDI

-637 AAQLLPRG
+637 AAQLLSRG
-645 DRQVYQSEIA
+645 DRKVYQSEIA
-655 NSQRIIENLTKQRAQ
+655 NSQRIIENLTEQRAQ

-753 VRTPDEVAPFE
+753 VRTPEEVAPFE
-764 PDKILQQAEQ
+764 PGKILQQTEQ
-774 KMMADQA
+774 KMMADPA

>member
-1 MPVVPTVSG
+1 MSYFGLNPVNQNQQLDEAASNPAGFNSDVGFFDNAVGAALSGLYSGLVAKPDQLLWAGMDKIVSPIAQFVNENTSLNDTSVSYIAEQ
-10 RQVQSRGVQS
+10 RKLAEQQVKRLTPDAATTGT
-20 AGLQTFSQPG
+20 AGQVLYGLFDMG
-30 IGDAFVRAGT
+30 
-40 EAIDVFGQAKQR
+40 GQAVVGTTLGGPVGGAAAVTSLQGFSEFER
-52 ANIALA
+52 LTAQGVDFRTA
-58 QEASL
+58 QEAGLVQGITAGAGTLIPMSL
-63 NLSQISSDLLNNPE
+63 
-77 TGLLNLK
+77 GLRAGGALAE
-84 GKNAIGKGH
+84 GVA
-93 EYTQQ
+93 
-98 FDAQVEQLAMSLPD
+98 AQLARTGESSV
-112 EQARNAFMQ
+112 R
-121 QAQQQRIQFTT
+121 R
-132 QAGRHEIGQINAYEE
+132 
-147 GQFQATL
+147 
-154 LNNGKNA
+154 A
-161 AALYGDNAAYVLANK
+161 AATAVRATPD
-176 QTFQQIEDYG
+176 
-186 IAHGWSDEQIQA
+186 IA
-198 KKIEFKEKVADAAL
+198 
-212 SQWSANNAT
+212 
-221 AFIQSNGELSDT
+221 
-233 AAGARRAVAD
+233 
-243 SDSSERARGIRNNNP
+243 
-258 GNLEYSKTN
+258 
-267 PWVGQT
+267 
-273 GDDGRFAKFETP
+273 
-285 EHGIRALGRN
+285 
-295 LMSYQR
+295 
-301 QGIDTVSEIINRWAP
+301 
-316 PTDKNDT
+316 
-323 MSYIKAV
+323 
-330 CEQLGVSADEPL
+330 
-342 DASNP
+342 
-347 DTLKALCAAIIHHE
+347 
-361 NGSQPYSDQQLTAGV
+361 
-376 SAALGLST
+376 
-384 IPTNTK
+384 
-390 RYTGNAAFDAA
+390 
-401 SPEAQASFMRQADQ
+401 
-415 LRRQQQAEYK
+415 
-425 TMIDSQVRD
+425 
-434 ATAAYMRGVEFPNP
+434 
-448 PGEADFIAAYGVREG
+448 
-463 NLRYAAGTNIAFGM
+463 YAAGTNIAFGM

-530 TNAPNFSPVDV
+530 TSAPNFSPVDV

-557 APGVP
+557 SPGVP

-655 NSQRIIENLTKQRAQ
+655 NSQRIIENLTEQRAQ
-670 ILAEEPTGSGKAL
+670 ILAEDPTGSGKAL

-764 PDKILQQAEQ
+764 PEKILQQAEQ

>member
-1 MPVVPTVSG
+1 MSYFGLNPVNQNQQLDEAASNPAGFNSDVGFFDNAVGAALSGLYSGLVAKPDQLLWAGMDKIVSPIAQFVNENTSLNDTSVSYIAEQ
-10 RQVQSRGVQS
+10 RKLAEQQVKRLTPDAATTGT
-20 AGLQTFSQPG
+20 AGQVLYGLFDMG
-30 IGDAFVRAGT
+30 
-40 EAIDVFGQAKQR
+40 GQAVVGTTLGGPVGGAAAVTSLQGFSEFER
-52 ANIALA
+52 LTAQGVDFRTA
-58 QEASL
+58 QEAGLVQGITAGAGTLIPMSL
-63 NLSQISSDLLNNPE
+63 
-77 TGLLNLK
+77 GLRAGGALAE
-84 GKNAIGKGH
+84 GVA
-93 EYTQQ
+93 
-98 FDAQVEQLAMSLPD
+98 AQLARTGESSV
-112 EQARNAFMQ
+112 R
-121 QAQQQRIQFTT
+121 R
-132 QAGRHEIGQINAYEE
+132 
-147 GQFQATL
+147 
-154 LNNGKNA
+154 A
-161 AALYGDNAAYVLANK
+161 AATAVRATPD
-176 QTFQQIEDYG
+176 
-186 IAHGWSDEQIQA
+186 IA
-198 KKIEFKEKVADAAL
+198 
-212 SQWSANNAT
+212 
-221 AFIQSNGELSDT
+221 
-233 AAGARRAVAD
+233 
-243 SDSSERARGIRNNNP
+243 
-258 GNLEYSKTN
+258 
-267 PWVGQT
+267 
-273 GDDGRFAKFETP
+273 
-285 EHGIRALGRN
+285 
-295 LMSYQR
+295 
-301 QGIDTVSEIINRWAP
+301 
-316 PTDKNDT
+316 
-323 MSYIKAV
+323 
-330 CEQLGVSADEPL
+330 
-342 DASNP
+342 
-347 DTLKALCAAIIHHE
+347 
-361 NGSQPYSDQQLTAGV
+361 
-376 SAALGLST
+376 
-384 IPTNTK
+384 
-390 RYTGNAAFDAA
+390 
-401 SPEAQASFMRQADQ
+401 
-415 LRRQQQAEYK
+415 
-425 TMIDSQVRD
+425 
-434 ATAAYMRGVEFPNP
+434 
-448 PGEADFIAAYGVREG
+448 
-463 NLRYAAGTNIAFGM
+463 YAAGTNIAFGM

-530 TNAPNFSPVDV
+530 TSAPNFSPVDI

-655 NSQRIIENLTKQRAQ
+655 NSQRIIENLTEQRAQ
-670 ILAEEPTGSGKAL
+670 ILAEDSAGSGKAL

-753 VRTPDEVAPFE
+753 VRMPDEVAPFE

>member
-1 MPVVPTVSG
+1 MSYFGLNPVNQNQQLDEAASNPAGFNSDVGFFDNAVGAALSGLYSGLVAKPDQLLWAGMDKIVSPIAQFVNENTSLNDTSVSYIAEQ
-10 RQVQSRGVQS
+10 RKLAEQQVKRLTPDAATTGT
-20 AGLQTFSQPG
+20 AGHVLYGLFDMG
-30 IGDAFVRAGT
+30 
-40 EAIDVFGQAKQR
+40 GQAVVGT
-52 ANIALA
+52 ALGGPVGGAAAVTSLQGFSEFERLTAQGVDFRTA
-58 QEASL
+58 QEAGLVQGITAGAGTLIPMSL
-63 NLSQISSDLLNNPE
+63 
-77 TGLLNLK
+77 GLRAGGALAE
-84 GKNAIGKGH
+84 GVA
-93 EYTQQ
+93 
-98 FDAQVEQLAMSLPD
+98 AQLARTGESSV
-112 EQARNAFMQ
+112 R
-121 QAQQQRIQFTT
+121 R
-132 QAGRHEIGQINAYEE
+132 
-147 GQFQATL
+147 
-154 LNNGKNA
+154 A
-161 AALYGDNAAYVLANK
+161 AATAVRATPD
-176 QTFQQIEDYG
+176 
-186 IAHGWSDEQIQA
+186 IA
-198 KKIEFKEKVADAAL
+198 
-212 SQWSANNAT
+212 
-221 AFIQSNGELSDT
+221 
-233 AAGARRAVAD
+233 
-243 SDSSERARGIRNNNP
+243 
-258 GNLEYSKTN
+258 
-267 PWVGQT
+267 
-273 GDDGRFAKFETP
+273 
-285 EHGIRALGRN
+285 
-295 LMSYQR
+295 
-301 QGIDTVSEIINRWAP
+301 
-316 PTDKNDT
+316 
-323 MSYIKAV
+323 
-330 CEQLGVSADEPL
+330 
-342 DASNP
+342 
-347 DTLKALCAAIIHHE
+347 
-361 NGSQPYSDQQLTAGV
+361 
-376 SAALGLST
+376 
-384 IPTNTK
+384 
-390 RYTGNAAFDAA
+390 
-401 SPEAQASFMRQADQ
+401 
-415 LRRQQQAEYK
+415 
-425 TMIDSQVRD
+425 
-434 ATAAYMRGVEFPNP
+434 
-448 PGEADFIAAYGVREG
+448 
-463 NLRYAAGTNIAFGM
+463 YAAGTNIAFGM

-530 TNAPNFSPVDV
+530 TNAPNFSPVDI
-541 DAALAANA
+541 DAALAANT

-567 RNSHIQALRKAMS
+567 RNSHVQALRKAMS

-655 NSQRIIENLTKQRAQ
+655 NSQRIIENLTEQRAQ
-670 ILAEEPTGSGKAL
+670 ILAEESTGSGKAL

-774 KMMADQA
+774 KMMSDQA

>member
-1 MPVVPTVSG
+1 MSYFGLNPVNQNQQLDEAASNPAGFNSDVGFFDNAVGAALSGLYSGLVAKPDQLLWAGMDKIVSPIAQFVNENTSLNDTSVSYIAEQ
-10 RQVQSRGVQS
+10 RKLAEQQVKRLTPDAATTGT
-20 AGLQTFSQPG
+20 AGQVLYGLFDMG
-30 IGDAFVRAGT
+30 
-40 EAIDVFGQAKQR
+40 GQAVVGTTLGGPVGGAAAVTSLQGFSEFER
-52 ANIALA
+52 LTAQGVDFRTA
-58 QEASL
+58 QEAGLVQGITAGAGTLIPMSL
-63 NLSQISSDLLNNPE
+63 
-77 TGLLNLK
+77 GLRAGGALAE
-84 GKNAIGKGH
+84 GVA
-93 EYTQQ
+93 
-98 FDAQVEQLAMSLPD
+98 AQLARTGESSV
-112 EQARNAFMQ
+112 R
-121 QAQQQRIQFTT
+121 R
-132 QAGRHEIGQINAYEE
+132 
-147 GQFQATL
+147 
-154 LNNGKNA
+154 A
-161 AALYGDNAAYVLANK
+161 AATAVRATPD
-176 QTFQQIEDYG
+176 
-186 IAHGWSDEQIQA
+186 IA
-198 KKIEFKEKVADAAL
+198 
-212 SQWSANNAT
+212 
-221 AFIQSNGELSDT
+221 
-233 AAGARRAVAD
+233 
-243 SDSSERARGIRNNNP
+243 
-258 GNLEYSKTN
+258 
-267 PWVGQT
+267 
-273 GDDGRFAKFETP
+273 
-285 EHGIRALGRN
+285 
-295 LMSYQR
+295 
-301 QGIDTVSEIINRWAP
+301 
-316 PTDKNDT
+316 
-323 MSYIKAV
+323 
-330 CEQLGVSADEPL
+330 
-342 DASNP
+342 
-347 DTLKALCAAIIHHE
+347 
-361 NGSQPYSDQQLTAGV
+361 
-376 SAALGLST
+376 
-384 IPTNTK
+384 
-390 RYTGNAAFDAA
+390 
-401 SPEAQASFMRQADQ
+401 
-415 LRRQQQAEYK
+415 
-425 TMIDSQVRD
+425 
-434 ATAAYMRGVEFPNP
+434 
-448 PGEADFIAAYGVREG
+448 
-463 NLRYAAGTNIAFGM
+463 YAAGTNIAFGM

-530 TNAPNFSPVDV
+530 TSAPNFSPVDI

-600 EIPGRKSLLS
+600 EIPGRKNLLS

-655 NSQRIIENLTKQRAQ
+655 NSQRIIDNLTEQRAQ

-690 QARLRD
+690 QARIRD

-730 LARRQQAESELNAQA
+730 LARRQQTESELNAQA

-764 PDKILQQAEQ
+764 PGKILQQTEQ
-774 KMMADQA
+774 KMMADPA

>member
-1 MPVVPTVSG
+1 MSYFGLNPVNQNQQLDEAASNPAGFNSDVGFFDNAVGAALSGLYSGLVAKPDQLLWAGMDKIVSPIAQFVNENTSLNDTSVSYIAEQ
-10 RQVQSRGVQS
+10 RKLAEQQVKRLTPDAATTGT
-20 AGLQTFSQPG
+20 AGQVLYGLFDMG
-30 IGDAFVRAGT
+30 
-40 EAIDVFGQAKQR
+40 GQAVVGTTLGGPVGGASAVTSLQGFSEFER
-52 ANIALA
+52 LTAQGVDFRTA
-58 QEASL
+58 QEAGLVQGITAGAGTLIPMSL
-63 NLSQISSDLLNNPE
+63 
-77 TGLLNLK
+77 GLRAGGALAE
-84 GKNAIGKGH
+84 GVA
-93 EYTQQ
+93 
-98 FDAQVEQLAMSLPD
+98 AQLARTGESSV
-112 EQARNAFMQ
+112 R
-121 QAQQQRIQFTT
+121 R
-132 QAGRHEIGQINAYEE
+132 
-147 GQFQATL
+147 
-154 LNNGKNA
+154 A
-161 AALYGDNAAYVLANK
+161 AATAVRATPD
-176 QTFQQIEDYG
+176 
-186 IAHGWSDEQIQA
+186 IA
-198 KKIEFKEKVADAAL
+198 
-212 SQWSANNAT
+212 
-221 AFIQSNGELSDT
+221 
-233 AAGARRAVAD
+233 
-243 SDSSERARGIRNNNP
+243 
-258 GNLEYSKTN
+258 
-267 PWVGQT
+267 
-273 GDDGRFAKFETP
+273 
-285 EHGIRALGRN
+285 
-295 LMSYQR
+295 
-301 QGIDTVSEIINRWAP
+301 
-316 PTDKNDT
+316 
-323 MSYIKAV
+323 
-330 CEQLGVSADEPL
+330 
-342 DASNP
+342 
-347 DTLKALCAAIIHHE
+347 
-361 NGSQPYSDQQLTAGV
+361 
-376 SAALGLST
+376 
-384 IPTNTK
+384 
-390 RYTGNAAFDAA
+390 
-401 SPEAQASFMRQADQ
+401 
-415 LRRQQQAEYK
+415 
-425 TMIDSQVRD
+425 
-434 ATAAYMRGVEFPNP
+434 
-448 PGEADFIAAYGVREG
+448 
-463 NLRYAAGTNIAFGM
+463 YAAGTNIAFGM

-530 TNAPNFSPVDV
+530 TSAPNFSPVDV

-655 NSQRIIENLTKQRAQ
+655 NSQRIIENLTEQRAQ

-690 QARLRD
+690 QARIRD

-774 KMMADQA
+774 KMMADPA

>member
-1 MPVVPTVSG
+1 MSYFGLNPVNQNQQLDEAASNPAGFNSDVGFFDNAVGAALSGLYSGLVAKPDQLLWAGMDKIVSPIAQFINENTSLNDTSVSYIAEQ
-10 RQVQSRGVQS
+10 RKLAEQQVKRLTPDAATTGT
-20 AGLQTFSQPG
+20 AGQVLYGLFDMG
-30 IGDAFVRAGT
+30 
-40 EAIDVFGQAKQR
+40 GQAVVGTTLGGPVGGAAAVTSLQGFSEFER
-52 ANIALA
+52 LTAQGVDFRTA
-58 QEASL
+58 QEAGLVQGITAGAGTLIPMSL
-63 NLSQISSDLLNNPE
+63 
-77 TGLLNLK
+77 GLRAGGALAE
-84 GKNAIGKGH
+84 GVA
-93 EYTQQ
+93 
-98 FDAQVEQLAMSLPD
+98 AQLARTGESSV
-112 EQARNAFMQ
+112 R
-121 QAQQQRIQFTT
+121 R
-132 QAGRHEIGQINAYEE
+132 
-147 GQFQATL
+147 
-154 LNNGKNA
+154 A
-161 AALYGDNAAYVLANK
+161 AATAVRATPD
-176 QTFQQIEDYG
+176 
-186 IAHGWSDEQIQA
+186 IA
-198 KKIEFKEKVADAAL
+198 
-212 SQWSANNAT
+212 
-221 AFIQSNGELSDT
+221 
-233 AAGARRAVAD
+233 
-243 SDSSERARGIRNNNP
+243 
-258 GNLEYSKTN
+258 
-267 PWVGQT
+267 
-273 GDDGRFAKFETP
+273 
-285 EHGIRALGRN
+285 
-295 LMSYQR
+295 
-301 QGIDTVSEIINRWAP
+301 
-316 PTDKNDT
+316 
-323 MSYIKAV
+323 
-330 CEQLGVSADEPL
+330 
-342 DASNP
+342 
-347 DTLKALCAAIIHHE
+347 
-361 NGSQPYSDQQLTAGV
+361 
-376 SAALGLST
+376 
-384 IPTNTK
+384 
-390 RYTGNAAFDAA
+390 
-401 SPEAQASFMRQADQ
+401 
-415 LRRQQQAEYK
+415 
-425 TMIDSQVRD
+425 
-434 ATAAYMRGVEFPNP
+434 
-448 PGEADFIAAYGVREG
+448 
-463 NLRYAAGTNIAFGM
+463 YAAGTNIAFGM

-530 TNAPNFSPVDV
+530 TSAPNFSPVDV

-624 TARAIENRLLEEQ
+624 TARAIENRLFEEQ

-655 NSQRIIENLTKQRAQ
+655 NSQRIIENLTEQRAQ

-764 PDKILQQAEQ
+764 PGKILQQTEQ
-774 KMMADQA
+774 KMMADPA

>member
-1 MPVVPTVSG
+1 MSYFGLNPVNQNQQLDEAASNPAGFNSDVGFFDNAVGAALSGLYSGLVAKPDQLLWAGMDKIVSPIAQFVNEKTSLNDTSVSYIAEQ
-10 RQVQSRGVQS
+10 RKLAEQQVKRLTPDAATTGT
-20 AGLQTFSQPG
+20 AGQVLYGLFDMG
-30 IGDAFVRAGT
+30 
-40 EAIDVFGQAKQR
+40 GQAVVGTMLGGPVGGAAAVTSLQGFSEFER
-52 ANIALA
+52 LTAQGVDFRTA
-58 QEASL
+58 QEAGLVQGITAGAGTLIPMSL
-63 NLSQISSDLLNNPE
+63 
-77 TGLLNLK
+77 GLRAGGALAE
-84 GKNAIGKGH
+84 GVA
-93 EYTQQ
+93 
-98 FDAQVEQLAMSLPD
+98 AQLARTGESSV
-112 EQARNAFMQ
+112 R
-121 QAQQQRIQFTT
+121 R
-132 QAGRHEIGQINAYEE
+132 
-147 GQFQATL
+147 
-154 LNNGKNA
+154 A
-161 AALYGDNAAYVLANK
+161 AATAVRATPD
-176 QTFQQIEDYG
+176 
-186 IAHGWSDEQIQA
+186 IA
-198 KKIEFKEKVADAAL
+198 
-212 SQWSANNAT
+212 
-221 AFIQSNGELSDT
+221 
-233 AAGARRAVAD
+233 
-243 SDSSERARGIRNNNP
+243 
-258 GNLEYSKTN
+258 
-267 PWVGQT
+267 
-273 GDDGRFAKFETP
+273 
-285 EHGIRALGRN
+285 
-295 LMSYQR
+295 
-301 QGIDTVSEIINRWAP
+301 
-316 PTDKNDT
+316 
-323 MSYIKAV
+323 
-330 CEQLGVSADEPL
+330 
-342 DASNP
+342 
-347 DTLKALCAAIIHHE
+347 
-361 NGSQPYSDQQLTAGV
+361 
-376 SAALGLST
+376 
-384 IPTNTK
+384 
-390 RYTGNAAFDAA
+390 
-401 SPEAQASFMRQADQ
+401 
-415 LRRQQQAEYK
+415 
-425 TMIDSQVRD
+425 
-434 ATAAYMRGVEFPNP
+434 
-448 PGEADFIAAYGVREG
+448 
-463 NLRYAAGTNIAFGM
+463 YAAGTNIAFGM

-519 VGRFINSRGES
+519 IGRFINSRGEPTS
-530 TNAPNFSPVDV
+530 APNFSPVDI

-655 NSQRIIENLTKQRAQ
+655 NSQRIIENLTEQRAQ

-753 VRTPDEVAPFE
+753 VRTPDEVAHFE
-764 PDKILQQAEQ
+764 PGKILQQTEQ
-774 KMMADQA
+774 KMMADPA

-825 SEQAIQDSSLF
+825 SEQAIHDSSLF

>member
-1 MPVVPTVSG
+1 MSYFGLNPVNQNQQLDEAASNPVGFNSDVGFFDNAVGAALSGLYSGLVAKPDQLLWAGMDKIVSPIAQFVNENTSLNDTSVSYIAEQ
-10 RQVQSRGVQS
+10 RKLAEQQVKRLTPDAATTGT
-20 AGLQTFSQPG
+20 AGQVLYGLFDMG
-30 IGDAFVRAGT
+30 
-40 EAIDVFGQAKQR
+40 GQAVVGTTLGGPVGGAAAVTSLQGFSEFER
-52 ANIALA
+52 LTAQGVDFRTA
-58 QEASL
+58 QEAGLVQGITAGAGTLIPMSL
-63 NLSQISSDLLNNPE
+63 
-77 TGLLNLK
+77 GLRAGGALAE
-84 GKNAIGKGH
+84 GVA
-93 EYTQQ
+93 
-98 FDAQVEQLAMSLPD
+98 AQLARTGESSV
-112 EQARNAFMQ
+112 R
-121 QAQQQRIQFTT
+121 R
-132 QAGRHEIGQINAYEE
+132 
-147 GQFQATL
+147 
-154 LNNGKNA
+154 A
-161 AALYGDNAAYVLANK
+161 AATAVRATPD
-176 QTFQQIEDYG
+176 
-186 IAHGWSDEQIQA
+186 IA
-198 KKIEFKEKVADAAL
+198 
-212 SQWSANNAT
+212 
-221 AFIQSNGELSDT
+221 
-233 AAGARRAVAD
+233 
-243 SDSSERARGIRNNNP
+243 
-258 GNLEYSKTN
+258 
-267 PWVGQT
+267 
-273 GDDGRFAKFETP
+273 
-285 EHGIRALGRN
+285 
-295 LMSYQR
+295 
-301 QGIDTVSEIINRWAP
+301 
-316 PTDKNDT
+316 
-323 MSYIKAV
+323 
-330 CEQLGVSADEPL
+330 
-342 DASNP
+342 
-347 DTLKALCAAIIHHE
+347 
-361 NGSQPYSDQQLTAGV
+361 
-376 SAALGLST
+376 
-384 IPTNTK
+384 
-390 RYTGNAAFDAA
+390 
-401 SPEAQASFMRQADQ
+401 
-415 LRRQQQAEYK
+415 
-425 TMIDSQVRD
+425 
-434 ATAAYMRGVEFPNP
+434 
-448 PGEADFIAAYGVREG
+448 
-463 NLRYAAGTNIAFGM
+463 YAAGTNIAFGM

-530 TNAPNFSPVDV
+530 TSTPNFSPVDI

-655 NSQRIIENLTKQRAQ
+655 NSQRIIENLTEQRAQ
-670 ILAEEPTGSGKAL
+670 ILAEEPTGSGKSL

-690 QARLRD
+690 QVRLRD

-764 PDKILQQAEQ
+764 PGKILQQTEQ
-774 KMMADQA
+774 KMMADPA

>member
-1 MPVVPTVSG
+1 MSYFGLNPVNQNQQLDEAASNPAGFNSDVGFFDNAAGAALSGLYSGLVAKPNQLLWAGMDKIVSPIAQFVNENTSFNDTSVSYIAEQ
-10 RQVQSRGVQS
+10 RKLAEQQVKQLTPDAATTGT
-20 AGLQTFSQPG
+20 AGQVLYGLFDMG
-30 IGDAFVRAGT
+30 
-40 EAIDVFGQAKQR
+40 GQAVVGTTLGGPVGGAAAVTSLQGFSEFER
-52 ANIALA
+52 LTAQGVDFRTA
-58 QEASL
+58 QEA
-63 NLSQISSDLLNNPE
+63 
-77 TGLLNLK
+77 GLVQGITAGAGTLIPMS
-84 GKNAIGKGH
+84 IGLRAGGALA
-93 EYTQQ
+93 EGV
-98 FDAQVEQLAMSLPD
+98 AAQLARTGESSV
-112 EQARNAFMQ
+112 R
-121 QAQQQRIQFTT
+121 R
-132 QAGRHEIGQINAYEE
+132 
-147 GQFQATL
+147 
-154 LNNGKNA
+154 A
-161 AALYGDNAAYVLANK
+161 AATAVRATPD
-176 QTFQQIEDYG
+176 
-186 IAHGWSDEQIQA
+186 IA
-198 KKIEFKEKVADAAL
+198 
-212 SQWSANNAT
+212 
-221 AFIQSNGELSDT
+221 
-233 AAGARRAVAD
+233 
-243 SDSSERARGIRNNNP
+243 
-258 GNLEYSKTN
+258 
-267 PWVGQT
+267 
-273 GDDGRFAKFETP
+273 
-285 EHGIRALGRN
+285 
-295 LMSYQR
+295 
-301 QGIDTVSEIINRWAP
+301 
-316 PTDKNDT
+316 
-323 MSYIKAV
+323 
-330 CEQLGVSADEPL
+330 
-342 DASNP
+342 
-347 DTLKALCAAIIHHE
+347 
-361 NGSQPYSDQQLTAGV
+361 
-376 SAALGLST
+376 
-384 IPTNTK
+384 
-390 RYTGNAAFDAA
+390 
-401 SPEAQASFMRQADQ
+401 
-415 LRRQQQAEYK
+415 
-425 TMIDSQVRD
+425 
-434 ATAAYMRGVEFPNP
+434 
-448 PGEADFIAAYGVREG
+448 
-463 NLRYAAGTNIAFGM
+463 YAAGTNIAFGM

-530 TNAPNFSPVDV
+530 TNAPNFSPVDI

-655 NSQRIIENLTKQRAQ
+655 NSQRIIENLTEQRAQ

-683 SRARSDK
+683 SRTRSDK

-774 KMMADQA
+774 KMMSDQA

>member
-1 MPVVPTVSG
+1 MSYFGLNPVNQNQQLDEAASNPAGFNSDVGFFDNAVGAALSGLYSGLVAKPDQLLWAGMDKIVSPIAQFINENTSLNDTSVSYIAEQ
-10 RQVQSRGVQS
+10 RKLAEQQVKRLTPDAATTGT
-20 AGLQTFSQPG
+20 AGQVLYGLFDMG
-30 IGDAFVRAGT
+30 
-40 EAIDVFGQAKQR
+40 GQAVVGTTLGGPVGGAAAVTSLQGFSEFER
-52 ANIALA
+52 LTAQGVDFRTA
-58 QEASL
+58 QEAGLVQGITAGAGTLIPMSL
-63 NLSQISSDLLNNPE
+63 
-77 TGLLNLK
+77 GLRAGGALAE
-84 GKNAIGKGH
+84 GVA
-93 EYTQQ
+93 
-98 FDAQVEQLAMSLPD
+98 AQLA
-112 EQARNAFMQ
+112 R
-121 QAQQQRIQFTT
+121 
-132 QAGRHEIGQINAYEE
+132 AGESSVRR
-147 GQFQATL
+147 
-154 LNNGKNA
+154 A
-161 AALYGDNAAYVLANK
+161 AATAVRATPD
-176 QTFQQIEDYG
+176 
-186 IAHGWSDEQIQA
+186 IA
-198 KKIEFKEKVADAAL
+198 
-212 SQWSANNAT
+212 
-221 AFIQSNGELSDT
+221 
-233 AAGARRAVAD
+233 
-243 SDSSERARGIRNNNP
+243 
-258 GNLEYSKTN
+258 
-267 PWVGQT
+267 
-273 GDDGRFAKFETP
+273 
-285 EHGIRALGRN
+285 
-295 LMSYQR
+295 
-301 QGIDTVSEIINRWAP
+301 
-316 PTDKNDT
+316 
-323 MSYIKAV
+323 
-330 CEQLGVSADEPL
+330 
-342 DASNP
+342 
-347 DTLKALCAAIIHHE
+347 
-361 NGSQPYSDQQLTAGV
+361 
-376 SAALGLST
+376 
-384 IPTNTK
+384 
-390 RYTGNAAFDAA
+390 
-401 SPEAQASFMRQADQ
+401 
-415 LRRQQQAEYK
+415 
-425 TMIDSQVRD
+425 
-434 ATAAYMRGVEFPNP
+434 
-448 PGEADFIAAYGVREG
+448 
-463 NLRYAAGTNIAFGM
+463 YAAGTNIAFGM

-530 TNAPNFSPVDV
+530 TSAPNFSPVDV

-655 NSQRIIENLTKQRAQ
+655 NSQRIIENLTEQRAQ
-670 ILAEEPTGSGKAL
+670 ILAEEPTGSGKSL

-690 QARLRD
+690 QVRLRD

>member
-1 MPVVPTVSG
+1 MSYFGLNPVNQNQQLDEAASNPAGFNSDVGFFDNAVGAALSGLYSGLVAKPDQLLWAGMDKIVSPIAQFVNENTSLNDTSVSYIAEQ
-10 RQVQSRGVQS
+10 RKLAEQQVKRLTPDAATTGT
-20 AGLQTFSQPG
+20 AGKVLYGLFDMG
-30 IGDAFVRAGT
+30 
-40 EAIDVFGQAKQR
+40 GQAVVGTTLGGPVGGAAAVTSLQGFSEFER
-52 ANIALA
+52 LTAQGVDFRTA
-58 QEASL
+58 QEAGLVQGITAGAGTLIPMSL
-63 NLSQISSDLLNNPE
+63 
-77 TGLLNLK
+77 GLRAGGALAE
-84 GKNAIGKGH
+84 GVA
-93 EYTQQ
+93 
-98 FDAQVEQLAMSLPD
+98 AQLARTGESSV
-112 EQARNAFMQ
+112 R
-121 QAQQQRIQFTT
+121 R
-132 QAGRHEIGQINAYEE
+132 
-147 GQFQATL
+147 
-154 LNNGKNA
+154 A
-161 AALYGDNAAYVLANK
+161 AATAVRATPD
-176 QTFQQIEDYG
+176 
-186 IAHGWSDEQIQA
+186 IA
-198 KKIEFKEKVADAAL
+198 
-212 SQWSANNAT
+212 
-221 AFIQSNGELSDT
+221 
-233 AAGARRAVAD
+233 
-243 SDSSERARGIRNNNP
+243 
-258 GNLEYSKTN
+258 
-267 PWVGQT
+267 
-273 GDDGRFAKFETP
+273 
-285 EHGIRALGRN
+285 
-295 LMSYQR
+295 
-301 QGIDTVSEIINRWAP
+301 
-316 PTDKNDT
+316 
-323 MSYIKAV
+323 
-330 CEQLGVSADEPL
+330 
-342 DASNP
+342 
-347 DTLKALCAAIIHHE
+347 
-361 NGSQPYSDQQLTAGV
+361 
-376 SAALGLST
+376 
-384 IPTNTK
+384 
-390 RYTGNAAFDAA
+390 
-401 SPEAQASFMRQADQ
+401 
-415 LRRQQQAEYK
+415 
-425 TMIDSQVRD
+425 
-434 ATAAYMRGVEFPNP
+434 
-448 PGEADFIAAYGVREG
+448 
-463 NLRYAAGTNIAFGM
+463 YAAGTNIAFGM

-530 TNAPNFSPVDV
+530 TSAPNFSPVDI

-593 VESASFS
+593 AESASFS

-655 NSQRIIENLTKQRAQ
+655 NSQRIIENLTEQRAQ

-722 QFFEARAE
+722 QFFEAQAE

-774 KMMADQA
+774 KMMSDQA

>member
-1 MPVVPTVSG
+1 MSYFGLNPVNQNQQLDEAASNPAGFNSDVGFFDNAVGAALSGLYSGLVAKPDQLLWAGMDKIVSPIAQFINENTSLNDTSVSYIAEQ
-10 RQVQSRGVQS
+10 RKLAEQQVKRLTPDAATTGT
-20 AGLQTFSQPG
+20 AGQVLYG
-30 IGDAFVRAGT
+30 LCDMG
-40 EAIDVFGQAKQR
+40 GQAVVGTTLGGPVGGAAAVTSLQGFSEFER
-52 ANIALA
+52 LTAQGVDFRTA
-58 QEASL
+58 QEAGLVQGITAGAGTLIPMSL
-63 NLSQISSDLLNNPE
+63 
-77 TGLLNLK
+77 GLRAGGALAE
-84 GKNAIGKGH
+84 GVA
-93 EYTQQ
+93 
-98 FDAQVEQLAMSLPD
+98 AQLARTGESSV
-112 EQARNAFMQ
+112 R
-121 QAQQQRIQFTT
+121 R
-132 QAGRHEIGQINAYEE
+132 
-147 GQFQATL
+147 
-154 LNNGKNA
+154 A
-161 AALYGDNAAYVLANK
+161 AATAVRATPD
-176 QTFQQIEDYG
+176 
-186 IAHGWSDEQIQA
+186 IA
-198 KKIEFKEKVADAAL
+198 
-212 SQWSANNAT
+212 
-221 AFIQSNGELSDT
+221 
-233 AAGARRAVAD
+233 
-243 SDSSERARGIRNNNP
+243 
-258 GNLEYSKTN
+258 
-267 PWVGQT
+267 
-273 GDDGRFAKFETP
+273 
-285 EHGIRALGRN
+285 
-295 LMSYQR
+295 
-301 QGIDTVSEIINRWAP
+301 
-316 PTDKNDT
+316 
-323 MSYIKAV
+323 
-330 CEQLGVSADEPL
+330 
-342 DASNP
+342 
-347 DTLKALCAAIIHHE
+347 
-361 NGSQPYSDQQLTAGV
+361 
-376 SAALGLST
+376 
-384 IPTNTK
+384 
-390 RYTGNAAFDAA
+390 
-401 SPEAQASFMRQADQ
+401 
-415 LRRQQQAEYK
+415 
-425 TMIDSQVRD
+425 
-434 ATAAYMRGVEFPNP
+434 
-448 PGEADFIAAYGVREG
+448 
-463 NLRYAAGTNIAFGM
+463 YAAGTNIAFGM

-530 TNAPNFSPVDV
+530 TSAPNFSPVDI

-655 NSQRIIENLTKQRAQ
+655 NSQRIIENLTEQRAQ
-670 ILAEEPTGSGKAL
+670 ILAEDLAGSGKAL

-730 LARRQQAESELNAQA
+730 LARRQQAESELNTQA

-764 PDKILQQAEQ
+764 PGKILQQTEQ
-774 KMMADQA
+774 KMMADPA

>member
-1 MPVVPTVSG
+1 MSYFGLNPVNQNQQLDEAASNPVGFNSDVGFFDNAVGAALSGLYSGLVAKPDQLLWAGMDKIVSPIAQLVNENTSLNDTSVSYIAEQ
-10 RQVQSRGVQS
+10 RKLAEQQVKRLTPDAATTGT
-20 AGLQTFSQPG
+20 AGQVLYGLFDMG
-30 IGDAFVRAGT
+30 
-40 EAIDVFGQAKQR
+40 GQAVVGTTLGGPVGGAAAVTSLQGFSEFER
-52 ANIALA
+52 LTAQGVDFRTA
-58 QEASL
+58 QEAGLVQGITAGAGTLIPMSL
-63 NLSQISSDLLNNPE
+63 
-77 TGLLNLK
+77 GLRAGGALAE
-84 GKNAIGKGH
+84 GVA
-93 EYTQQ
+93 
-98 FDAQVEQLAMSLPD
+98 AQLARTGESSV
-112 EQARNAFMQ
+112 R
-121 QAQQQRIQFTT
+121 R
-132 QAGRHEIGQINAYEE
+132 
-147 GQFQATL
+147 
-154 LNNGKNA
+154 A
-161 AALYGDNAAYVLANK
+161 AATAVRATPD
-176 QTFQQIEDYG
+176 
-186 IAHGWSDEQIQA
+186 IA
-198 KKIEFKEKVADAAL
+198 
-212 SQWSANNAT
+212 
-221 AFIQSNGELSDT
+221 
-233 AAGARRAVAD
+233 
-243 SDSSERARGIRNNNP
+243 
-258 GNLEYSKTN
+258 
-267 PWVGQT
+267 
-273 GDDGRFAKFETP
+273 
-285 EHGIRALGRN
+285 
-295 LMSYQR
+295 
-301 QGIDTVSEIINRWAP
+301 
-316 PTDKNDT
+316 
-323 MSYIKAV
+323 
-330 CEQLGVSADEPL
+330 
-342 DASNP
+342 
-347 DTLKALCAAIIHHE
+347 
-361 NGSQPYSDQQLTAGV
+361 
-376 SAALGLST
+376 
-384 IPTNTK
+384 
-390 RYTGNAAFDAA
+390 
-401 SPEAQASFMRQADQ
+401 
-415 LRRQQQAEYK
+415 
-425 TMIDSQVRD
+425 
-434 ATAAYMRGVEFPNP
+434 
-448 PGEADFIAAYGVREG
+448 
-463 NLRYAAGTNIAFGM
+463 YAAGTNIAFGM

-512 LGVAFGG
+512 LGGAFGG

-530 TNAPNFSPVDV
+530 TSTPNFSPVDI

-637 AAQLLPRG
+637 AAQLLSRG

-655 NSQRIIENLTKQRAQ
+655 NSQRIIENLTEQRAQ

-764 PDKILQQAEQ
+764 PGKILQQTEQ
-774 KMMADQA
+774 KMMADPA

>member
-1 MPVVPTVSG
+1 MSYFGLNPVNQNQQLDEAASNPAGFNSDVGFFDNAVGAALSGLYSGLVAKPDQLLWAGMDKIVSPIAQFVNENTSLNDTSVSYIAEQ
-10 RQVQSRGVQS
+10 RKLAEQQVKRLTPDAATTGT
-20 AGLQTFSQPG
+20 AGQVLYGLFDMG
-30 IGDAFVRAGT
+30 
-40 EAIDVFGQAKQR
+40 GQAVVGTTLGGPVGGAAAVTSLQGFSEFER
-52 ANIALA
+52 LTAQGVDFRTA
-58 QEASL
+58 QEAGLVQGITAGAGTLIPMSL
-63 NLSQISSDLLNNPE
+63 
-77 TGLLNLK
+77 GLRAGGALAE
-84 GKNAIGKGH
+84 GVA
-93 EYTQQ
+93 
-98 FDAQVEQLAMSLPD
+98 AQLARTGESSV
-112 EQARNAFMQ
+112 R
-121 QAQQQRIQFTT
+121 R
-132 QAGRHEIGQINAYEE
+132 
-147 GQFQATL
+147 
-154 LNNGKNA
+154 A
-161 AALYGDNAAYVLANK
+161 AATAVRATPD
-176 QTFQQIEDYG
+176 
-186 IAHGWSDEQIQA
+186 IA
-198 KKIEFKEKVADAAL
+198 
-212 SQWSANNAT
+212 
-221 AFIQSNGELSDT
+221 
-233 AAGARRAVAD
+233 
-243 SDSSERARGIRNNNP
+243 
-258 GNLEYSKTN
+258 
-267 PWVGQT
+267 
-273 GDDGRFAKFETP
+273 
-285 EHGIRALGRN
+285 
-295 LMSYQR
+295 
-301 QGIDTVSEIINRWAP
+301 
-316 PTDKNDT
+316 
-323 MSYIKAV
+323 
-330 CEQLGVSADEPL
+330 
-342 DASNP
+342 
-347 DTLKALCAAIIHHE
+347 
-361 NGSQPYSDQQLTAGV
+361 
-376 SAALGLST
+376 
-384 IPTNTK
+384 
-390 RYTGNAAFDAA
+390 
-401 SPEAQASFMRQADQ
+401 
-415 LRRQQQAEYK
+415 
-425 TMIDSQVRD
+425 
-434 ATAAYMRGVEFPNP
+434 
-448 PGEADFIAAYGVREG
+448 
-463 NLRYAAGTNIAFGM
+463 YAAGTNIAFGM

-530 TNAPNFSPVDV
+530 TSAPNFSPVDV

-655 NSQRIIENLTKQRAQ
+655 NSQRIIENLTEQRAQ

-774 KMMADQA
+774 KMMSDKA

>member
-1 MPVVPTVSG
+1 MSYFGLNPVNQNQQLDEAASNPAGFNSDVGFFDNAVGAALSGLYSGLVAKPDQLLWAGMDKIVSPIAQFVNENTSLNDTSVSYIAEQ
-10 RQVQSRGVQS
+10 RKLAEQQVKRLTPDAATTGT
-20 AGLQTFSQPG
+20 AGQVLYGLFDMG
-30 IGDAFVRAGT
+30 
-40 EAIDVFGQAKQR
+40 GQAVVGTTLGGPVGGAAAVTSLQGFSEFER
-52 ANIALA
+52 LTEQGVDFRTA
-58 QEASL
+58 QEAGLVQGITAGAGTLIPMSL
-63 NLSQISSDLLNNPE
+63 
-77 TGLLNLK
+77 GLRAGGALAE
-84 GKNAIGKGH
+84 GVA
-93 EYTQQ
+93 
-98 FDAQVEQLAMSLPD
+98 AQLARTGESSV
-112 EQARNAFMQ
+112 R
-121 QAQQQRIQFTT
+121 R
-132 QAGRHEIGQINAYEE
+132 
-147 GQFQATL
+147 
-154 LNNGKNA
+154 A
-161 AALYGDNAAYVLANK
+161 AATAVRATPD
-176 QTFQQIEDYG
+176 
-186 IAHGWSDEQIQA
+186 IA
-198 KKIEFKEKVADAAL
+198 
-212 SQWSANNAT
+212 
-221 AFIQSNGELSDT
+221 
-233 AAGARRAVAD
+233 
-243 SDSSERARGIRNNNP
+243 
-258 GNLEYSKTN
+258 
-267 PWVGQT
+267 
-273 GDDGRFAKFETP
+273 
-285 EHGIRALGRN
+285 
-295 LMSYQR
+295 
-301 QGIDTVSEIINRWAP
+301 
-316 PTDKNDT
+316 
-323 MSYIKAV
+323 
-330 CEQLGVSADEPL
+330 
-342 DASNP
+342 
-347 DTLKALCAAIIHHE
+347 
-361 NGSQPYSDQQLTAGV
+361 
-376 SAALGLST
+376 
-384 IPTNTK
+384 
-390 RYTGNAAFDAA
+390 
-401 SPEAQASFMRQADQ
+401 
-415 LRRQQQAEYK
+415 
-425 TMIDSQVRD
+425 
-434 ATAAYMRGVEFPNP
+434 
-448 PGEADFIAAYGVREG
+448 
-463 NLRYAAGTNIAFGM
+463 YAAGTNIAFGM

-519 VGRFINSRGES
+519 VGRFMNSRGES
-530 TNAPNFSPVDV
+530 TSAPNFSPVDV

-580 DVSQGRPVDVASI
+580 DISQGRPVDVASI

-655 NSQRIIENLTKQRAQ
+655 NSQRIIENLTEQRAQ

-690 QARLRD
+690 QVRLRD

-764 PDKILQQAEQ
+764 PGKILQQTEQ
-774 KMMADQA
+774 KMTADPA

>member
-1 MPVVPTVSG
+1 MSYFGLNPVNQNQQLDEAASNPVGFNSDVGFFDNAVGAALSGLYSGLVAKPDQLLWAGMDKIVSPIAQLVNENTSLNDTSVSYIAEQ
-10 RQVQSRGVQS
+10 RKLAEQQVKRLTPDAATTGT
-20 AGLQTFSQPG
+20 AGQVLYGLFDMG
-30 IGDAFVRAGT
+30 
-40 EAIDVFGQAKQR
+40 GQAVVGTTLGGPVGGAAAVTSLQGFSEFER
-52 ANIALA
+52 LTAQGVDFRTA
-58 QEASL
+58 QEAGLVQGITAGAGTLIPMSL
-63 NLSQISSDLLNNPE
+63 
-77 TGLLNLK
+77 GLRAGGALAE
-84 GKNAIGKGH
+84 GVA
-93 EYTQQ
+93 
-98 FDAQVEQLAMSLPD
+98 AQLARTGESSV
-112 EQARNAFMQ
+112 R
-121 QAQQQRIQFTT
+121 R
-132 QAGRHEIGQINAYEE
+132 
-147 GQFQATL
+147 
-154 LNNGKNA
+154 A
-161 AALYGDNAAYVLANK
+161 AATAVRATPD
-176 QTFQQIEDYG
+176 
-186 IAHGWSDEQIQA
+186 IA
-198 KKIEFKEKVADAAL
+198 
-212 SQWSANNAT
+212 
-221 AFIQSNGELSDT
+221 
-233 AAGARRAVAD
+233 
-243 SDSSERARGIRNNNP
+243 
-258 GNLEYSKTN
+258 
-267 PWVGQT
+267 
-273 GDDGRFAKFETP
+273 
-285 EHGIRALGRN
+285 
-295 LMSYQR
+295 
-301 QGIDTVSEIINRWAP
+301 
-316 PTDKNDT
+316 
-323 MSYIKAV
+323 
-330 CEQLGVSADEPL
+330 
-342 DASNP
+342 
-347 DTLKALCAAIIHHE
+347 
-361 NGSQPYSDQQLTAGV
+361 
-376 SAALGLST
+376 
-384 IPTNTK
+384 
-390 RYTGNAAFDAA
+390 
-401 SPEAQASFMRQADQ
+401 
-415 LRRQQQAEYK
+415 
-425 TMIDSQVRD
+425 
-434 ATAAYMRGVEFPNP
+434 
-448 PGEADFIAAYGVREG
+448 
-463 NLRYAAGTNIAFGM
+463 YAAGTNIAFGM

-530 TNAPNFSPVDV
+530 TSTPNFSPVDI

-637 AAQLLPRG
+637 AAQLLSRG

-655 NSQRIIENLTKQRAQ
+655 NSQRIIENLTEQRAQ

-764 PDKILQQAEQ
+764 PGKILQQTEQ
-774 KMMADQA
+774 KMMADPA

>member
-1 MPVVPTVSG
+1 MSYFGLNPVNQNQQLDEAASNPAGFNSDVGFFDNAVGAALSGLYSGLVAKPDQLLWAGMDKIVSPIAQFVNENTSLNDTSVSYIAEQ
-10 RQVQSRGVQS
+10 RKLAEQQVKRLTPDAATTGT
-20 AGLQTFSQPG
+20 AGQVLYGLFDMG
-30 IGDAFVRAGT
+30 
-40 EAIDVFGQAKQR
+40 GQAVVGTTLGGPVGGAAAVTSLQGFSEFER
-52 ANIALA
+52 LTAQGVDFRTA
-58 QEASL
+58 QEA
-63 NLSQISSDLLNNPE
+63 
-77 TGLLNLK
+77 GLV
-84 GKNAIGKGH
+84 
-93 EYTQQ
+93 Q
-98 FDAQVEQLAMSLPD
+98 
-112 EQARNAFMQ
+112 
-121 QAQQQRIQFTT
+121 
-132 QAGRHEIGQINAYEE
+132 
-147 GQFQATL
+147 
-154 LNNGKNA
+154 
-161 AALYGDNAAYVLANK
+161 
-176 QTFQQIEDYG
+176 G
-186 IAHGWSDEQIQA
+186 I
-198 KKIEFKEKVADAAL
+198 
-212 SQWSANNAT
+212 
-221 AFIQSNGELSDT
+221 
-233 AAGARRAVAD
+233 AAGAGTLIPMSLGLRAGGALAEGVAAQLARTGESSVRRAA
-243 SDSSERARGIRNNNP
+243 
-258 GNLEYSKTN
+258 
-267 PWVGQT
+267 
-273 GDDGRFAKFETP
+273 
-285 EHGIRALGRN
+285 
-295 LMSYQR
+295 
-301 QGIDTVSEIINRWAP
+301 
-316 PTDKNDT
+316 
-323 MSYIKAV
+323 
-330 CEQLGVSADEPL
+330 
-342 DASNP
+342 
-347 DTLKALCAAIIHHE
+347 
-361 NGSQPYSDQQLTAGV
+361 
-376 SAALGLST
+376 
-384 IPTNTK
+384 
-390 RYTGNAAFDAA
+390 
-401 SPEAQASFMRQADQ
+401 
-415 LRRQQQAEYK
+415 
-425 TMIDSQVRD
+425 
-434 ATAAYMRGVEFPNP
+434 ATAVRATP
-448 PGEADFIAAYGVREG
+448 DIA
-463 NLRYAAGTNIAFGM
+463 YAAGTNIAFGM

-512 LGVAFGG
+512 LGGAFGG

-530 TNAPNFSPVDV
+530 TNATNFSPVDI

-655 NSQRIIENLTKQRAQ
+655 NSQRIIENLTEQRAQ
-670 ILAEEPTGSGKAL
+670 ILAEDPTGSGKAL

-764 PDKILQQAEQ
+764 PGKILQQAEQ
-774 KMMADQA
+774 KMMADPA

>member
-1 MPVVPTVSG
+1 MSYFGLNPVNQNQQLDEAASNPAGFNSDVGFFDNAVGAALSGLYSGLVAKPDQLLWAGMDKIVSPIAQFVNENTSLNDTSVSYIAEQRKLAEQQVKRLMPDAATTG
-10 RQVQSRGVQS
+10 TAGQVLY
-20 AGLQTFSQPG
+20 GLFDMG
-30 IGDAFVRAGT
+30 
-40 EAIDVFGQAKQR
+40 GQAVVGTTIGGPVGGAAAVTSLQGFSEFER
-52 ANIALA
+52 LTAQGVDFRTA
-58 QEASL
+58 QEAGLVQGITAGAGTLIPMSL
-63 NLSQISSDLLNNPE
+63 
-77 TGLLNLK
+77 GLRAGGALAE
-84 GKNAIGKGH
+84 GVA
-93 EYTQQ
+93 
-98 FDAQVEQLAMSLPD
+98 AQLARTGESSV
-112 EQARNAFMQ
+112 R
-121 QAQQQRIQFTT
+121 R
-132 QAGRHEIGQINAYEE
+132 
-147 GQFQATL
+147 
-154 LNNGKNA
+154 A
-161 AALYGDNAAYVLANK
+161 AATAVRATPD
-176 QTFQQIEDYG
+176 
-186 IAHGWSDEQIQA
+186 IA
-198 KKIEFKEKVADAAL
+198 
-212 SQWSANNAT
+212 
-221 AFIQSNGELSDT
+221 
-233 AAGARRAVAD
+233 
-243 SDSSERARGIRNNNP
+243 
-258 GNLEYSKTN
+258 
-267 PWVGQT
+267 
-273 GDDGRFAKFETP
+273 
-285 EHGIRALGRN
+285 
-295 LMSYQR
+295 
-301 QGIDTVSEIINRWAP
+301 
-316 PTDKNDT
+316 
-323 MSYIKAV
+323 
-330 CEQLGVSADEPL
+330 
-342 DASNP
+342 
-347 DTLKALCAAIIHHE
+347 
-361 NGSQPYSDQQLTAGV
+361 
-376 SAALGLST
+376 
-384 IPTNTK
+384 
-390 RYTGNAAFDAA
+390 
-401 SPEAQASFMRQADQ
+401 
-415 LRRQQQAEYK
+415 
-425 TMIDSQVRD
+425 
-434 ATAAYMRGVEFPNP
+434 
-448 PGEADFIAAYGVREG
+448 
-463 NLRYAAGTNIAFGM
+463 YAAGTNIAFGM

-530 TNAPNFSPVDV
+530 TSAPNFSPVDI

-655 NSQRIIENLTKQRAQ
+655 NSQRIIENLTEQRAQ

-696 IDQRIRQA
+696 IEQRIRQA

>member
-1 MPVVPTVSG
+1 MSYFGLNPVNQNQQLDEAASNPVGFNSDVGFFDNAVGAALSGLYSGLVAKPDQLLWAGMDKIVSPIAQLVNENTSLNDTSVSYIAEQ
-10 RQVQSRGVQS
+10 RKLAEQQVKRLTPDAATTGT
-20 AGLQTFSQPG
+20 AGQVLYGLFDMG
-30 IGDAFVRAGT
+30 
-40 EAIDVFGQAKQR
+40 GQAVVGTTLGGPVGGAAAVTSLQGFSEFER
-52 ANIALA
+52 LTAQGVDFRTA
-58 QEASL
+58 QEAGLVQGITAGAGTLIPMSL
-63 NLSQISSDLLNNPE
+63 
-77 TGLLNLK
+77 GLRAGGALAE
-84 GKNAIGKGH
+84 GVA
-93 EYTQQ
+93 
-98 FDAQVEQLAMSLPD
+98 AQLARTGESSV
-112 EQARNAFMQ
+112 R
-121 QAQQQRIQFTT
+121 R
-132 QAGRHEIGQINAYEE
+132 
-147 GQFQATL
+147 
-154 LNNGKNA
+154 A
-161 AALYGDNAAYVLANK
+161 AATAVRATPD
-176 QTFQQIEDYG
+176 
-186 IAHGWSDEQIQA
+186 IA
-198 KKIEFKEKVADAAL
+198 
-212 SQWSANNAT
+212 
-221 AFIQSNGELSDT
+221 
-233 AAGARRAVAD
+233 
-243 SDSSERARGIRNNNP
+243 
-258 GNLEYSKTN
+258 
-267 PWVGQT
+267 
-273 GDDGRFAKFETP
+273 
-285 EHGIRALGRN
+285 
-295 LMSYQR
+295 
-301 QGIDTVSEIINRWAP
+301 
-316 PTDKNDT
+316 
-323 MSYIKAV
+323 
-330 CEQLGVSADEPL
+330 
-342 DASNP
+342 
-347 DTLKALCAAIIHHE
+347 
-361 NGSQPYSDQQLTAGV
+361 
-376 SAALGLST
+376 
-384 IPTNTK
+384 
-390 RYTGNAAFDAA
+390 
-401 SPEAQASFMRQADQ
+401 
-415 LRRQQQAEYK
+415 
-425 TMIDSQVRD
+425 
-434 ATAAYMRGVEFPNP
+434 
-448 PGEADFIAAYGVREG
+448 
-463 NLRYAAGTNIAFGM
+463 YAAGTNIAFGM

-530 TNAPNFSPVDV
+530 TNAPNFSPVDI

-655 NSQRIIENLTKQRAQ
+655 NSQRIIENLTEQRAQ
-670 ILAEEPTGSGKAL
+670 ILAEDPTGSGKAL

-690 QARLRD
+690 QVRLRD

-764 PDKILQQAEQ
+764 PGKILQQTEQ
-774 KMMADQA
+774 KMMADPA